1 MANHDSRKRAA
12 GRKPVGKRALSLL
25 MALVMSLSLVQIT
38 AFAAETGSKDQI
50 MPGYYEV
57 DANGNIWK
65 DANGRDVTTTNPSRT
80 EGGYT
85 LSKTIAATE
94 VENQFNITLQ
104 VVTQQTVKT
113 NDAAVQLVIDTSG
126 SMKYCAVCGVDMEKY
141 YHERDCTNKKDEKTR
156 LDATK
161 AAITGKDGFLD
172 SLVAGNSNGGKLL
185 VSVIR
190 FSGYSTEDAKTVC
203 EWTDIRTESGLQ
215 TVKNAVNQLK
225 ANGGTNLEA
234 GLMLARNRLKM
245 DAVANAA
252 SKYTVLLTD
261 GKPTARCELNHTETD
276 SIKDYDDGSTW
287 GWNGGGTDCS
297 EAERNEAKDMATQ
310 VKALSKLY
318 TICYGVSGDVLY
330 GADKC
335 VHCGQTQEE
344 HKETWYPFYGSVYY
358 CRDNS
363 GNTYKS
369 TAVTIGDYL
378 RDEIATPT
386 DTSVTPNIQYAFNA
400 SDTAAVNAAFANIAS
415 STTEGINASG
425 TTVTDP
431 MGEFIVLGTLPEGAT
446 ASDGT
451 LTWSLGQPSEI
462 RETTGQNGEKVYT
475 YIYTYTYPITLDT
488 SAKGFE
494 EGKYYP
500 TNGPTYLSV
509 PGSDAKYY
517 FNIPGVKGTVPTV
530 PYTVEYYYQDRTTGQ
545 YGKAA
550 ETVSGTAKLWSSV
563 TVTEK
568 GRTNYTL
575 NTASSA
581 TIGENQLTESGQVF
595 RVYYDL
601 TPVTVVVEHYLST
614 VTKTDAGDVYS
625 VPKWVGTD
633 SYPSGDGEGQ
643 YYMGDSFSNE
653 KYLSYTKAA
662 SLTATDGTTYTSD
675 NDQNVTLNSAITT
688 IKLYYTTD
696 GEDQRTP
703 WNITVDY
710 YYRSNEWELNSDGKY
725 ELVKGSYGLDESKRE
740 THNGHMDQ
748 PSYTAP
754 AKGDGY
760 TLDKITLN
768 GADNNKSYAAA
779 VNAGANTMQ
788 VYYEKDQA
796 EPEQTTL
803 TIIHKFYNKTINGN
817 ELAETVYEY
826 TDKTVHVGETWTA
839 SDKSGNGYAKT
850 TAAPA
855 MSKEMAE
862 GHNEI
867 VVEYVKDVRTR
878 AEIEVNHT
886 YYTYK
891 QVINQTTGEAEWR
904 LVKTDADLGNVP
916 EGTYYVGQNFTATP
930 VPNGFTLI
938 EEHSDMDERTLTDGK
953 NVFNFYYE
961 IYIDELENAD
971 VTVIHHYET
980 YRNYVNDQGQV
991 IYGELVNTD
1000 KEQDATVTGKAG
1012 EFFEAELKEK
1022 DGFRFYKADTQDLRV
1037 TLRGEKGEYHIY
1049 YKKTLNELGELTPVM
1064 VQPIYKTYETV
1075 IDPATGAEKTVL
1087 IHTETADAV
1096 KLGDFYPKQIA
1107 TAIPGTY
1114 AKDGFTF
1121 VSGESTANASI
1132 TVSENGNNVI
1142 TLVYAKTIDSRTPAE
1157 VILRDHYRTIV
1168 KEIVNGKYTETVT
1181 EDSLPVNEHKDTGT
1195 YYLNSIYA
1203 TAGKGTQ
1210 VSGYELDGSKTQ
1222 PAETIQLK
1230 EAKTYVD
1237 FYWLQVVDKTKTTK
1251 VEVVHH
1257 YTIHDE
1263 NPDVADVSWI
1273 EGEQLDLLGN
1283 TFYVGQK
1290 FVAAPNFQNGIFEA
1304 KHITEVTP
1312 AGAIDPEKGIILAE
1326 EENVIHIY
1334 YVKEIDTRPAAQYTV
1349 IHEYYTNGSKDGASD
1364 PIVVSAKVGDV
1375 VKAEEIAKVMT
1386 YGDNTYTYTSAD
1398 PETLT
1403 VAAEGSVITLR
1414 YDRTYNPPVGPS
1426 YDYYTVTVNYY
1437 DKDSGEVIHTAYTT
1451 TQREYTAYDV
1461 TAQDKIAITGYTYV
1475 ETTGDALTG
1484 TLNGNKVINV
1494 YYTKDSNIDDG
1505 NTPTDPGTDIG
1516 DDDVPVTPAKP
1527 PKTGDSMGLWIA
1539 AAMVS
1544 GMGLIW
1550 LSLSGKKRKE
1560 EI

>member
-57 DANGNIWK
+57 DANGNIRK
-65 DANGRDVTTTNPSRT
+65 DATGSDVTTTNPSRT

-85 LSKTIAATE
+85 LSKTIEATS

-126 SMKYCAVCGVDMEKY
+126 SMKYCAVCGVDMEEY
-141 YHERDCTNKKDEKTR
+141 YHERDCTNKKDKKTR
-156 LDATK
+156 LEATQE
-161 AAITGKDGFLD
+161 AIAGKGGFLD
-172 SLVAGNSNGGKLL
+172 SLVAGNANGGKLF
-185 VSVIR
+185 VSVAQ
-190 FSGYSTEDAKTVC
+190 FSYGAERVC
-203 EWTDIRTESGLQ
+203 DWVDITAAGGLQ
-215 TVKNAVNQLK
+215 QVKDAVNGLE
-225 ANGGTNLEA
+225 ADGGTNLEA
-234 GLMLARNRLKM
+234 AMMLARNRLQM
-245 DAVANAA
+245 DAVASAA

-261 GKPTARCELNHTETD
+261 GEPTYRCTTESVSVKKIDQGLT
-276 SIKDYDDGSTW
+276 DDGS
-287 GWNGGGTDCS
+287 GSRCS
-297 EAERNEAKDMATQ
+297 EKERNEAKDMATQ
-310 VKALSKLY
+310 VKELSKLY

-335 VHCGQTQEE
+335 VHCGKTQKE

-545 YGKAA
+545 YGEAA

-614 VTKTDAGDVYS
+614 VTKTDDGEVTSAPELKS
-625 VPKWVGTD
+625 TD
-633 SYPSGDGEGQ
+633 TYPSNGEGQ
-643 YYMGDSFSNE
+643 YYMGDSFSNT
-653 KYLSYTKAA
+653 KYLTYTKVN
-662 SLTATDGTTYTSD
+662 SLTAADGATYTSD
-675 NDQNVTLNSAITT
+675 NDQNVPLSSDVTT

-930 VPNGFTLI
+930 VPNGFQLI
-938 EEHSDMDERTLTDGK
+938 EERSDTDERTLTDGK

-961 IYIDELENAD
+961 TYIDELENAD

-1022 DGFRFYKADTQDLRV
+1022 DGFQAYKADTLDLRV

-1075 IDPATGAEKTVL
+1075 IDPATGEEKTVL

-1132 TVSENGNNVI
+1132 TVSENGDNVI

-1375 VKAEEIAKVMT
+1375 VKAEEITKVMT

-1426 YDYYTVTVNYY
+1426 YTYYTVTVNYY

-1494 YYTKDSNIDDG
+1494 YYTKDSSIDDG

>member
-1 MANHDSRKRAA
+1 MANHYSGKRAA

-38 AFAAETGSKDQI
+38 AFAVETDSEDQI
-50 MPGYYEV
+50 MPGYYLV
-57 DANGNIWK
+57 DADGRIQTENGE
-65 DANGRDVTTTNPSRT
+65 ALTTEEPGRT

-85 LSKTIAATE
+85 LSKTIAATS

-126 SMKYCAVCGVDMEKY
+126 SMAYCAVCGVDMKKY
-141 YHERDCTNKKDEKTR
+141 HHESDCTNKKDKKTR
-156 LDATK
+156 LEATQE
-161 AAITGKDGFLD
+161 AIAGKGGFLD
-172 SLVAGNSNGGKLL
+172 SLVAGNANGGKLF
-185 VSVIR
+185 VSVAQ
-190 FSGYSTEDAKTVC
+190 FSYGAEKVC
-203 EWTDIRTESGLQ
+203 DWVDITAADGLQ
-215 TVKNAVNQLK
+215 QVKDAVNGLK
-225 ANGGTNLEA
+225 ADGGTNLEA

-245 DAVANAA
+245 GAVANAA

-261 GKPTARCELNHTETD
+261 GKPTYRVTKDFTNTD
-276 SIKDYDDGSTW
+276 KIDSDTTDDGS
-287 GWNGGGTDCS
+287 GTSCS
-297 EAERNEAKDMATQ
+297 KSERNEATATATQ
-310 VKALSKLY
+310 VKAISKLY
-318 TICYGVSGDVLY
+318 TICYGAQKDKIQYDVC
-330 GADKC
+330 K
-335 VHCGQTQEE
+335 HCQKGLEE
-344 HKETWYPFYGSVYY
+344 HNKKYEGGFLFGGYEYYCNGTSGTTYQKETKPVEIEVGTFLE
-358 CRDNS
+358 
-363 GNTYKS
+363 T
-369 TAVTIGDYL
+369 
-378 RDEIATPT
+378 EIATPK

-431 MGEFIVLGTLPEGAT
+431 MGEFIVLGDTLPEGA
-446 ASDGT
+446 SKNGNT
-451 LTWSLGQPSEI
+451 LTWSLGQPSEV

-530 PYTVEYYYQDRTTGQ
+530 PYTVEYYYQDRTTRQ
-545 YGKAA
+545 YGEPQEK
-550 ETVSGTAKLWSSV
+550 VSGTAKLWSYV
-563 TVTEK
+563 TVAEK

-575 NTASSA
+575 NTTLSA
-581 TIGENQLTESGQVF
+581 PIGDNNQLTESSGQVF

-643 YYMGDSFSNE
+643 YYMGDSFSNA

-675 NDQNVTLNSAITT
+675 NDQNVSLNSAITT

-710 YYRSNEWELNSDGKY
+710 YYRSNEWKLNSDGKY
-725 ELVKGSYGLDESKRE
+725 ELVKGSYAADESKRV
-740 THNGHMDQ
+740 TYSGHMDQ

-760 TLDKITLN
+760 TLDKITFN
-768 GADNNKSYAAA
+768 GADNNKSYTAA
-779 VNAGANTMQ
+779 VKANGNTMQ

-796 EPEQTTL
+796 EPEQATL
-803 TIIHKFYNKTINGN
+803 TIVHKFYNKTINGN

-867 VVEYVKDVRTR
+867 VVEYVKDVRVA

-891 QVINQTTGEAEWR
+891 QVINQTTGKAEWR
-904 LVKTDADLGNVP
+904 LVKTDASLGNVP
-916 EGTYYVGQNFTATP
+916 EGTYYVGQKFTATP
-930 VPNGFTLI
+930 VPNGFQLI
-938 EEHSDMDERTLTDGK
+938 EERSDTDERTLTDGK

-961 IYIDELENAD
+961 TYIDELENAD

-1022 DGFRFYKADTQDLRV
+1022 DGFQAYKADTLDLRV
-1037 TLRGEKGEYHIY
+1037 TLRGADGEYHIY

-1075 IDPATGAEKTVL
+1075 IDPATGEEKTVL
-1087 IHTETADAV
+1087 IHTETADTV

-1132 TVSENGNNVI
+1132 TVSENGDNVI

-1210 VSGYELDGSKTQ
+1210 VSGYELDSSKTQ
-1222 PAETIQLK
+1222 PAATIQLK

-1375 VKAEEIAKVMT
+1375 VKAEEITKVMT

-1494 YYTKDSNIDDG
+1494 YYTKDSSIDDG

-1544 GMGLIW
+1544 GMGLVW
-1550 LSLSGKKRKE
+1550 LSLSGRKRKE

>member
-57 DANGNIWK
+57 DANGNIRK
-65 DANGRDVTTTNPSRT
+65 DANGSAVTITNPSRT

-126 SMKYCAVCGVDMEKY
+126 SMKYCAVCGVNMEEY

-156 LDATK
+156 LEATQ
-161 AAITGKDGFLD
+161 AAIAGEGGFLD
-172 SLVAGNSNGGKLL
+172 SLVAGNANGGKLF
-185 VSVIR
+185 VSVAQ
-190 FSGYSTEDAKTVC
+190 FSSGAKKVC
-203 EWTDIRTESGLQ
+203 DWVDITAAGGLQ
-215 TVKNAVNQLK
+215 QVKDAVNGLE
-225 ANGGTNLEA
+225 ADGGTNLEA
-234 GLMLARNRLKM
+234 AMMLARNRLQM
-245 DAVANAA
+245 DAVASAA

-261 GKPTARCELNHTETD
+261 GEPTYRCTTESVSVEKIDQGLT
-276 SIKDYDDGSTW
+276 DDGS
-287 GWNGGGTDCS
+287 GSRCS
-297 EAERNEAKDMATQ
+297 EKERNEAKDMATQ
-310 VKALSKLY
+310 VKELSKLY

-335 VHCGQTQEE
+335 VHCGKTQKE
-344 HKETWYPFYGSVYY
+344 HNEKWFFGSVYY

-378 RDEIATPT
+378 RDEIATPK

-446 ASDGT
+446 ASNGT
-451 LTWSLGQPSEI
+451 LTWSLGQPSK
-462 RETTGQNGEKVYT
+462 TEKTQLDGKTVYT
-475 YIYTYTYPITLDT
+475 YTYTLTYPITLDT

-530 PYTVEYYYQDRTTGQ
+530 PYTVEYYYQDRTTRQ
-545 YGKAA
+545 YGEAA
-550 ETVSGTAKLWSSV
+550 ETVSGTAKLWSNV
-563 TVTEK
+563 NVTEK
-568 GRTNYTL
+568 GRDYYTL
-575 NTASSA
+575 NPNVPGSA
-581 TIGENQLTESGQVF
+581 PIGKNQLTESNQVF

-625 VPKWVGTD
+625 VPEKINRDT
-633 SYPSGDGEGQ
+633 YPSNGEGQ
-643 YYMGDSFSNE
+643 YYMGDSFSNA

-710 YYRSNEWELNSDGKY
+710 FYRSNEWKLNSDGKY
-725 ELVKGSYGLDESKRE
+725 ELVKGSYAADESKRV
-740 THNGHMDQ
+740 THNGHMVQ

-788 VYYEKDQA
+788 VYYEKDLA
-796 EPEQTTL
+796 EPEQATL
-803 TIIHKFYNKTINGN
+803 TIVHKFYNKTISGN
-817 ELAETVYEY
+817 VLDDTLTYYEY
-826 TDKTVHVGETWTA
+826 TNETVHVGETWTA
-839 SDKSGNGYAKT
+839 SDKSGNGYAKI
-850 TAAPA
+850 TAASD
-855 MSKEMAE
+855 MSRVMDKD
-862 GHNEI
+862 HNEI
-867 VVEYVKDVRTR
+867 VVEYVKDVRVA

-930 VPNGFTLI
+930 VPNGFQLI
-938 EEHSDMDERTLTDGK
+938 EERSDTDERTLTDGK

-961 IYIDELENAD
+961 TYIDELENAD

-1022 DGFRFYKADTQDLRV
+1022 DGFQAYKADTLDLRV

-1075 IDPATGAEKTVL
+1075 IDPATGEEKTVL
-1087 IHTETADAV
+1087 IHTETADTV

-1114 AKDGFTF
+1114 AKDGFAF
-1121 VSGESTANASI
+1121 VSGDSTPNASI

-1257 YTIHDE
+1257 YTIRDK
-1263 NPDVADVSWI
+1263 NPDVGDASWI
-1273 EGEQLDLLGN
+1273 EGEHLDLLGN

-1375 VKAEEIAKVMT
+1375 VKAEEITKVMT

-1494 YYTKDSNIDDG
+1494 YYTKDSSIDDG

-1544 GMGLIW
+1544 GMGLVW
-1550 LSLSGKKRKE
+1550 LSLSGRKRKE

>member
-38 AFAAETGSKDQI
+38 AFAAEPGSKDQI
-50 MPGYYEV
+50 MPGYYLV
-57 DANGNIWK
+57 DADGKIQTENGM
-65 DANGRDVTTTNPSRT
+65 ALTTEEPGRT

-126 SMKYCAVCGVDMEKY
+126 SMAYCAVCGVDMDEY
-141 YHERDCTNKKDEKTR
+141 FYQHERDCTNKKDEKTR
-156 LDATK
+156 LEATQE
-161 AAITGKDGFLD
+161 AIAGKDGFLD
-172 SLVAGNSNGGKLL
+172 KLHDDGKASGGKIF
-185 VSVIR
+185 VSVVR
-190 FSGYSTEDAKTVC
+190 FSGFQSGKKDAEAVCDWLDITVSANL
-203 EWTDIRTESGLQ
+203 T
-215 TVKNAVNQLK
+215 TVKNAVNGLK
-225 ANGGTNLEA
+225 PNGGTNLDA

-245 DAVANAA
+245 DAVNNT

-261 GKPTARCELNHTETD
+261 GEPTFRAASNDTTSTSVINGHNG
-276 SIKDYDDGSTW
+276 DGQTCTAD
-287 GWNGGGTDCS
+287 N
-297 EAERNEAKDMATQ
+297 RNNAVTRAND
-310 VKALSKLY
+310 VKKLSKLY
-318 TICYGVSGDVLY
+318 TICYGVGSKVLY
-330 GADKC
+330 GTDKC
-335 VHCGQTQEE
+335 VHCGKTQKE

-378 RDEIATPT
+378 RDEIATPK

-446 ASDGT
+446 ASNGT

-488 SAKGFE
+488 SAEGFE

-545 YGKAA
+545 YGEAA

-601 TPVTVVVEHYLST
+601 TPVNVVVEHYLST
-614 VTKTDAGDVYS
+614 VTKTDDGEVTSAPELKS
-625 VPKWVGTD
+625 TD
-633 SYPSGDGEGQ
+633 TYPSNGEGQ
-643 YYMGDSFSNE
+643 YYMGDSFSNT
-653 KYLSYTKAA
+653 KYLTYTKVN
-662 SLTATDGTTYTSD
+662 SLTAADGATYTSD
-675 NDQNVTLNSAITT
+675 NDQNVPLSSDVTT

-710 YYRSNEWELNSDGKY
+710 YYRSNEWKLNSDGKY

-788 VYYEKDQA
+788 VYYEKDLA
-796 EPEQTTL
+796 EPEQATL
-803 TIIHKFYNKTINGN
+803 TIVHKFYNQTISGN
-817 ELAETVYEY
+817 ELADTVDEY
-826 TDKTVHVGETWTA
+826 TNKTVHVGETWTA
-839 SDKSGNGYAKT
+839 SDKSGNGYAKI
-850 TAAPA
+850 TAASD
-855 MSKEMAE
+855 MSKVMAA

-867 VVEYVKDVRTR
+867 VVEYVKDVRVR

-930 VPNGFTLI
+930 VPNGFQLI
-938 EEHSDMDERTLTDGK
+938 EERSDTDERPLTDGK

-961 IYIDELENAD
+961 TYIDELENAD

-991 IYGELVNTD
+991 IYGELVSTD

-1022 DGFRFYKADTQDLRV
+1022 DGFQVYKADTLDLRV

-1075 IDPATGAEKTVL
+1075 IDPATGEEKTVL
-1087 IHTETADAV
+1087 IHTETADTV

-1195 YYLNSIYA
+1195 YYLNSIYT

-1257 YTIHDE
+1257 YTIRDK
-1263 NPDVADVSWI
+1263 NPDVGDASWI
-1273 EGEQLDLLGN
+1273 EGEHLNLLGN

-1426 YDYYTVTVNYY
+1426 YTYYTVTVNYY

-1494 YYTKDSNIDDG
+1494 YYTKDSSIDDG

>member
-1 MANHDSRKRAA
+1 MANHYFGKRAA

-38 AFAAETGSKDQI
+38 AFAVETTGTTQQNAEIGTQGKT
-50 MPGYYEV
+50 MTYEDGKV
-57 DANGNIWK
+57 
-65 DANGRDVTTTNPSRT
+65 V
-80 EGGYT
+80 
-85 LSKTIAATE
+85 LSKTVKKSDTGP
-94 VENQFNITLQ
+94 NDFNITLE
-104 VVTQQTVKT
+104 VTVKDET
-113 NDAAVQLVIDTSG
+113 IQTPVSGASVVLVLDRSNSMNGNFSTVRTAAKDFARTLLEKSGNEIAVVGFGNNYDSVPAFTTKLDEANKAIEGATQLYGNDR
-126 SMKYCAVCGVDMEKY
+126 K
-141 YHERDCTNKKDEKTR
+141 
-156 LDATK
+156 
-161 AAITGKDGFLD
+161 
-172 SLVAGNSNGGKLL
+172 
-185 VSVIR
+185 
-190 FSGYSTEDAKTVC
+190 
-203 EWTDIRTESGLQ
+203 
-215 TVKNAVNQLK
+215 
-225 ANGGTNLEA
+225 GGTNIQAGVYAARKAMEAAATENKIIVIFSDGAPTFSYFLEGKWTGCKYGFLGRHSGGSGKLTGGYSYTNSFNPDNLA
-234 GLMLARNRLKM
+234 GNGRDFDCTEYARYTCDHGDTWVDATGKQTNNGVPAIYEAKLAK
-245 DAVANAA
+245 DAGATIYGVYLGSDENAA
-252 SKYTVLLTD
+252 STLKDVATSDKHFYST
-261 GKPTARCELNHTETD
+261 GNLNGLAD
-276 SIKDYDDGSTW
+276 IF
-287 GWNGGGTDCS
+287 GGIVES
-297 EAERNEAKDMATQ
+297 VVATQ
-310 VKALSKLY
+310 A
-318 TICYGVSGDVLY
+318 
-330 GADKC
+330 GA
-335 VHCGQTQEE
+335 
-344 HKETWYPFYGSVYY
+344 
-358 CRDNS
+358 
-363 GNTYKS
+363 
-369 TAVTIGDYL
+369 
-378 RDEIATPT
+378 
-386 DTSVTPNIQYAFNA
+386 
-400 SDTAAVNAAFANIAS
+400 
-415 STTEGINASG
+415 
-425 TTVTDP
+425 VTDP
-431 MGEFIVLGTLPEGAT
+431 MGEHIQLGTISNITGL
-446 ASDGT
+446 ASTEDG
-451 LTWSLGQPSEI
+451 LTWNVGSNLVSDE
-462 RETTGQNGEKVYT
+462 NGVRVYRV
-475 YIYTYTYPITLDT
+475 TYPITLLT
-488 SAKGFE
+488 GEEGFE
-494 EGKYYP
+494 EGKEYA
-500 TNGPTYLSV
+500 TNGKTTFSYTINNEAKTVDFDVPT
-509 PGSDAKYY
+509 
-517 FNIPGVKGTVPTV
+517 VKGTVPTV

-545 YGKAA
+545 GQYGKPQ
-550 ETVSGTAKLWSSV
+550 EKVSGTAKLWSYI
-563 TVTEK
+563 TVEEK

-575 NTASSA
+575 NTTLSA
-581 TIGENQLTESGQVF
+581 PIGENQLTGSGQVF

-614 VTKTDAGDVYS
+614 VTKTDDGEVTSAPELKS
-625 VPKWVGTD
+625 TD
-633 SYPSGDGEGQ
+633 TYPSNGEGQ
-643 YYMGDSFSNE
+643 YYMGDSFSNT
-653 KYLSYTKAA
+653 KYLTYTKVN
-662 SLTATDGTTYTSD
+662 SLTAADGATYTSD
-675 NDQNVTLNSAITT
+675 NDQNVPLSSDVTT

-710 YYRSNEWELNSDGKY
+710 YYRSNEWKLNSDGKY
-725 ELVKGSYGLDESKRE
+725 ELVKGSYALDESKRE

-760 TLDKITLN
+760 TLAEITLN
-768 GADNNKSYAAA
+768 GADNNKSYMAA

-803 TIIHKFYNKTINGN
+803 TIIHKFYNQTISGN
-817 ELAETVYEY
+817 ELADTVYEY
-826 TDKTVHVGETWTA
+826 TNETVHVGETWTA

-850 TAAPA
+850 TAASA
-855 MSKEMAE
+855 MSKVMAA

-867 VVEYVKDVRTR
+867 VVEYVKDVRVR

-916 EGTYYVGQNFTATP
+916 EGTYYVGQNFTAAP

-938 EEHSDMDERTLTDGK
+938 EESSDMDARTLTDGK

-961 IYIDELENAD
+961 TYIDELENAD

-991 IYGELVNTD
+991 IYGALVSTGEEKD
-1000 KEQDATVTGKAG
+1000 KTVTGKAG

-1022 DGFRFYKADTQDLRV
+1022 NDFRFYKADTQDLRV
-1037 TLRGEKGEYHIY
+1037 TLRGADGEYHIY

-1114 AKDGFTF
+1114 AKDGFAF
-1121 VSGESTANASI
+1121 VSGDSTPNASI

-1222 PAETIQLK
+1222 PAATIQLK

-1257 YTIHDE
+1257 YTIRDK

-1312 AGAIDPEKGIILAE
+1312 AGAIDPEKGVILAE
-1326 EENVIHIY
+1326 KENVIHIY

-1375 VKAEEIAKVMT
+1375 VKAEEITKVMT

-1426 YDYYTVTVNYY
+1426 YTYYTVTVNYY
-1437 DKDSGEVIHTAYTT
+1437 DKDSGEVIHTPYTDSKPSGSS
-1451 TQREYTAYDV
+1451 YDV

-1484 TLNGNKVINV
+1484 TLNGSKAINV
-1494 YYTKDSNIDDG
+1494 YYTKDSDIDDG

-1516 DDDVPVTPAKP
+1516 DDDVPVTPAQP

-1550 LSLSGKKRKE
+1550 LFLSGKKRKE

>member
-1 MANHDSRKRAA
+1 MANHDFGKRAA
-12 GRKPVGKRALSLL
+12 GRKPVGKRALSLF

-38 AFAAETGSKDQI
+38 AFAAEPGSEDQI

-57 DANGNIWK
+57 DANGRIQTE
-65 DANGRDVTTTNPSRT
+65 DGVALTTEEPGRT

-85 LSKTIAATE
+85 LSKTIEATS

-126 SMKYCAVCGVDMEKY
+126 SMEGDRLKNTKNAINGT
-141 YHERDCTNKKDEKTR
+141 RDKK
-156 LDATK
+156 
-161 AAITGKDGFLD
+161 GFLD
-172 SLVAGNSNGGKLL
+172 NLLDGNKGGGKIY

-190 FSGYSTEDAKTVC
+190 FSGSNQVRVSDAEAVC
-203 EWTDIRTESGLQ
+203 DWLDITDASGDYANLRA
-215 TVKNAVNQLK
+215 VKAAVAALR
-225 ANGGTNLEA
+225 ASGGTNLDA
-234 GLMLARNRLKM
+234 GLMLARNRLQM
-245 DAVANAA
+245 DAVDSAA

-261 GKPTARCELNHTETD
+261 GEPTFRAASNDTTSTSVINGH
-276 SIKDYDDGSTW
+276 KGDGQTCTAD
-287 GWNGGGTDCS
+287 N
-297 EAERNEAKDMATQ
+297 RNNAVTRAND
-310 VKALSKLY
+310 VKKLSKLY

-330 GADKC
+330 GVDKC
-335 VHCGQTQEE
+335 VHCGKTQKE
-344 HKETWYPFYGSVYY
+344 HNEKWFFGSVYY

-378 RDEIATPT
+378 RDEIATPK

-446 ASDGT
+446 ASNGT

-545 YGKAA
+545 YVKAA

-625 VPKWVGTD
+625 VPKRVGTD

-662 SLTATDGTTYTSD
+662 SLTAADGTTYTSD

-710 YYRSNEWELNSDGKY
+710 YYRSNEWKLNSDGKY
-725 ELVKGSYGLDESKRE
+725 ELVKGSYAADESKRV
-740 THNGHMDQ
+740 TYSGHMDQ

-768 GADNNKSYAAA
+768 GADNNKSYTAA
-779 VNAGANTMQ
+779 VKANGNTME

-803 TIIHKFYNKTINGN
+803 TIIHKFYNQTISGN
-817 ELAETVYEY
+817 VLDDTLTYYEY
-826 TDKTVHVGETWTA
+826 TNETVHVGETWTA
-839 SDKSGNGYAKT
+839 SDKSGNGYAKI
-850 TAAPA
+850 TAASD
-855 MSKEMAE
+855 MSRVMDKD
-862 GHNEI
+862 HNEI
-867 VVEYVKDVRTR
+867 VVEYVKDVRVA

-891 QVINQTTGEAEWR
+891 LVIDQSTGKAEWR
-904 LVKTDADLGNVP
+904 LVKTDASLGNVP
-916 EGTYYVGQNFTATP
+916 EGTYYVGQKFTATP

-938 EEHSDMDERTLTDGK
+938 EERSDTDERTLTDDGK

-961 IYIDELENAD
+961 TYIDELENAD

-991 IYGELVNTD
+991 IYGELANTD

-1022 DGFRFYKADTQDLRV
+1022 DGFQVYKADTLTLRV
-1037 TLRGEKGEYHIY
+1037 TLRGADGEYHIY
-1049 YKKTLNELGELTPVM
+1049 YKKTLNELGERTPVM
-1064 VQPIYKTYETV
+1064 VQPTYKTYETV
-1075 IDPATGAEKTVL
+1075 IDPATGEEKTVL

-1114 AKDGFTF
+1114 AKDGFAF
-1121 VSGESTANASI
+1121 VSGDSTPNASI

-1222 PAETIQLK
+1222 PAATIQLK

-1257 YTIHDE
+1257 YTIRDK

-1375 VKAEEIAKVMT
+1375 VKAEEITKVMT

-1426 YDYYTVTVNYY
+1426 YTYYTVTVNYY

-1494 YYTKDSNIDDG
+1494 YYTKDSDIDDG

-1527 PKTGDSMGLWIA
+1527 PKTGDNMGLWIA

>member
-38 AFAAETGSKDQI
+38 AFAVETGSEDQI

-57 DANGNIWK
+57 DANGNIQK
-65 DANGRDVTTTNPSRT
+65 DENGRDVTTTNPSRT

-85 LSKTIAATE
+85 LSKTIAATS
-94 VENQFNITLQ
+94 VENQFKITLQ

-126 SMKYCAVCGVDMEKY
+126 SMEGKRLKN
-141 YHERDCTNKKDEKTR
+141 TKD
-156 LDATK
+156 AINGTK
-161 AAITGKDGFLD
+161 ETKGFLD
-172 SLVAGNSNGGKLL
+172 SLVAGNANGGKIW
-185 VSVIR
+185 VSVVE
-190 FSGYSTEDAKTVC
+190 FSSGAKKVC
-203 EWTDIRTESGLQ
+203 DWTDITAKDAQGRLTNLAE
-215 TVKNAVNQLK
+215 VKAKIKDLD
-225 ANGGTNLEA
+225 ADGGTNLEA
-234 GLMLARNRLKM
+234 GLMLARNRLQM
-245 DAVANAA
+245 DAVASAA

-261 GKPTARCELNHTETD
+261 GKPTFRVVPDSLDTTEEIEAKEGGKNPIVTRD
-276 SIKDYDDGSTW
+276 DDGSE
-287 GWNGGGTDCS
+287 CS
-297 EAERNEAKDMATQ
+297 KEERNEAKAMATQ
-310 VKALSKLY
+310 VKELSKLY
-318 TICYGVSGDVLY
+318 TICYGVSGDGLY
-330 GADKC
+330 AKNVC
-335 VHCGQTQEE
+335 VNCGKTKDQHIRKWEGGLFGE
-344 HKETWYPFYGSVYY
+344 YVYY
-358 CRDNS
+358 CTNASDS
-363 GNTYKS
+363 KTYNNI
-369 TAVTIGDYL
+369 VTIGDYL
-378 RDEIATPT
+378 RDEIATKDPDGKVKYAYNAKEDLT
-386 DTSVTPNIQYAFNA
+386 DAFKG
-400 SDTAAVNAAFANIAS
+400 IAS
-415 STTEGINASG
+415 STIEGINASG

-431 MGEFIVLGTLPEGAT
+431 MGEFVLLGDTLPEGA
-446 ASDGT
+446 SKNGNT
-451 LTWSLGQPSEI
+451 LTWTLGEPSK
-462 RETTGQNGEKVYT
+462 TEKTQLDGKTVYT
-475 YIYTYTYPITLDT
+475 YTYTLTYPITLDT

-530 PYTVEYYYQDRTTGQ
+530 PYTVEYYYQDRTTRQ
-545 YGKAA
+545 YGEPQEK
-550 ETVSGTAKLWSSV
+550 VSGTAKLWSYV
-563 TVTEK
+563 TVAEK

-575 NTASSA
+575 NTTLSA
-581 TIGENQLTESGQVF
+581 PIGDNNQLTESSGQVF
-595 RVYYDL
+595 KVYYDL

-625 VPKWVGTD
+625 VPKKAGTD
-633 SYPSGDGEGQ
+633 TYPSNGEGQ
-643 YYMGDSFSNE
+643 YYMGDSFSNA
-653 KYLSYTKAA
+653 KYLTYTKVN
-662 SLTATDGTTYTSD
+662 SLTAADGATYTSD
-675 NDQNVTLNSAITT
+675 NDQNVPLSSDVTT

-710 YYRSNEWELNSDGKY
+710 YYRSNEWKLNSDGKY
-725 ELVKGSYGLDESKRE
+725 ELVKGSYAADESKRV
-740 THNGHMDQ
+740 TYSGHMDQ

-754 AKGDGY
+754 AKGNGY
-760 TLDKITLN
+760 TLDEITLN
-768 GADNNKSYAAA
+768 GADNNKSYTAA

-788 VYYEKDQA
+788 VYYEKDLA
-796 EPEQTTL
+796 EPEQATL
-803 TIIHKFYNKTINGN
+803 TIVHKFYNQTISGN
-817 ELAETVYEY
+817 VLDDTLTYYEY
-826 TDKTVHVGETWTA
+826 TNETVHVGETWTA
-839 SDKSGNGYAKT
+839 SDKSGNGYAKI
-850 TAAPA
+850 TAASD
-855 MSKEMAE
+855 MSRVMDKD
-862 GHNEI
+862 HNEI
-867 VVEYVKDVRTR
+867 VVEYVKDVRVA

-930 VPNGFTLI
+930 VRNGFTLI
-938 EEHSDMDERTLTDGK
+938 EERSDMDERTLTDDGK

-961 IYIDELENAD
+961 TYIDELENAD

-1022 DGFRFYKADTQDLRV
+1022 DGFQVYKADTLDLRV

-1075 IDPATGAEKTVL
+1075 IDPATGEEKTVL
-1087 IHTETADAV
+1087 IHTETADTV

-1132 TVSENGNNVI
+1132 TVSENGDNVI

-1210 VSGYELDGSKTQ
+1210 VSGYELDSSKTQ
-1222 PAETIQLK
+1222 PAATIQLK

-1426 YDYYTVTVNYY
+1426 YTYYTVTVNYY

-1494 YYTKDSNIDDG
+1494 YYTKDSDIDDG

-1516 DDDVPVTPAKP
+1516 DDDVPVTPAQP

>member
-38 AFAAETGSKDQI
+38 AFAVETGSKDQI

-57 DANGNIWK
+57 DANGNIQK
-65 DANGRDVTTTNPSRT
+65 DENGRDVTTTNPSRT

-85 LSKTIAATE
+85 LSKTIAATS
-94 VENQFNITLQ
+94 VENQFKITLQ

-126 SMKYCAVCGVDMEKY
+126 SMKYCAVCGKEKC
-141 YHERDCTNKKDEKTR
+141 RDGAGSR
-156 LDATK
+156 LQATK
-161 AAITGKDGFLD
+161 AAIAGKDGFLD
-172 SLVAGNSNGGKLL
+172 QLLAGNESGGKIW
-185 VSVIR
+185 VSVVE
-190 FSGYSTEDAKTVC
+190 FASEAYTVC
-203 EWTDIRTESGLQ
+203 DWTDIRTDDGLQ
-215 TVKNAVNQLK
+215 DVKKAVNDLE
-225 ANGGTNLEA
+225 AGGGTNLEA

-245 DAVANAA
+245 GAVANAA

-261 GKPTARCELNHTETD
+261 GKPTYRVTKDFTNTD
-276 SIKDYDDGSTW
+276 KIDSDTTDDGS
-287 GWNGGGTDCS
+287 GTSCS
-297 EAERNEAKDMATQ
+297 KSERNEATATATQ
-310 VKALSKLY
+310 VKAISKLY
-318 TICYGVSGDVLY
+318 TICYGAQKDKIQYDVC
-330 GADKC
+330 K
-335 VHCGQTQEE
+335 HCQKGLEE
-344 HKETWYPFYGSVYY
+344 HNKKYEGGFLFGGYEYYCNGTSGTTYQKETKPVEIEVGTFLE
-358 CRDNS
+358 
-363 GNTYKS
+363 T
-369 TAVTIGDYL
+369 
-378 RDEIATPT
+378 EIATPK

-431 MGEFIVLGTLPEGAT
+431 MGEFIVLGTLPEGAA
-446 ASDGT
+446 ASNGT

-545 YGKAA
+545 YVKAA

-601 TPVTVVVEHYLST
+601 TPVTVVVEHYLSS

-625 VPKWVGTD
+625 VPKRVGTD

-643 YYMGDSFSNE
+643 YYMGDSFSNA
-653 KYLSYTKAA
+653 KYLNYTKVT
-662 SLTATDGTTYTSD
+662 SLTADDGTTYTSD
-675 NDQNVTLNSAITT
+675 NDQNVPLSSAITT

-710 YYRSNEWELNSDGKY
+710 YYRSNEWKLNSDGKY
-725 ELVKGSYGLDESKRE
+725 ELVKGSYAADESKRV
-740 THNGHMDQ
+740 TYSGHMDQ

-760 TLDKITLN
+760 TLDEITLN
-768 GADNNKSYAAA
+768 GADNNKSYTAA

-803 TIIHKFYNKTINGN
+803 TIIHKFYNKTISGN

-839 SDKSGNGYAKT
+839 GDKSGNGYAKI
-850 TAAPA
+850 TAASD
-855 MSKEMAE
+855 MSRVMDKD
-862 GHNEI
+862 HNEI
-867 VVEYVKDVRTR
+867 VVEYVKDVRVA

-904 LVKTDADLGNVP
+904 LVKTDASLGNVP

-938 EEHSDMDERTLTDGK
+938 EERSDTDERTLTDGK

-961 IYIDELENAD
+961 TYIDELENAD

-991 IYGELVNTD
+991 IYGELVSTD

-1012 EFFEAELKEK
+1012 EFFEAEPKEK
-1022 DGFRFYKADTQDLRV
+1022 DGFQVYKADTQDLRV

-1132 TVSENGNNVI
+1132 TVSENGDNVI

-1222 PAETIQLK
+1222 PAATIQLK

-1257 YTIHDE
+1257 YTIRDK

-1312 AGAIDPEKGIILAE
+1312 AGAIDPEKGVILAE
-1326 EENVIHIY
+1326 KENVIHIY

-1375 VKAEEIAKVMT
+1375 VKAEEITKVMT

-1426 YDYYTVTVNYY
+1426 YTYYTVTVNYY

-1494 YYTKDSNIDDG
+1494 YYTKDSSIDDG

-1516 DDDVPVTPAKP
+1516 DDDVPVTPAQP

-1550 LSLSGKKRKE
+1550 LFLSGKKRKE

>member
-1 MANHDSRKRAA
+1 MANHYSGKRAA

-38 AFAAETGSKDQI
+38 AFAVEPDSKDQI
-50 MPGYYEV
+50 MPGYYLV
-57 DANGNIWK
+57 DADGRIQTENGK
-65 DANGRDVTTTNPSRT
+65 ALTTKEPSRT

-85 LSKTIAATE
+85 LSKTIAETN

-126 SMKYCAVCGVDMEKY
+126 SMEGKRLKN
-141 YHERDCTNKKDEKTR
+141 TKD
-156 LDATK
+156 AINGTK
-161 AAITGKDGFLD
+161 ETKGFLD
-172 SLVAGNSNGGKLL
+172 SLVAGNANGGKLL

-234 GLMLARNRLKM
+234 GLMLARNRLQM
-245 DAVANAA
+245 DAVASAA

-261 GKPTARCELNHTETD
+261 GKPTARCELDHTETD
-276 SIKDYDDGSTW
+276 SITDYNDG
-287 GWNGGGTDCS
+287 GWNGGSDCS
-297 EAERNEAKDMATQ
+297 EAERNEAKAMAAQ

-318 TICYGVSGDVLY
+318 TICYGVSGEELY
-330 GADKC
+330 GKDPCVNCGKDRDK
-335 VHCGQTQEE
+335 H
-344 HKETWYPFYGSVYY
+344 YGYWEY
-358 CRDNS
+358 CTNEWGDNR
-363 GNTYKS
+363 TYQA
-369 TAVTIGDYL
+369 TTVTIGDYL
-378 RDEIATPT
+378 RDEIATPK

-545 YGKAA
+545 YVKAA

-568 GRTNYTL
+568 GRTNYAL

-625 VPKWVGTD
+625 VPKRVGTD

-662 SLTATDGTTYTSD
+662 SLTAADGTTYTSD

-710 YYRSNEWELNSDGKY
+710 YYRSNEWKLNSDGKY
-725 ELVKGSYGLDESKRE
+725 ELVKGSYAADESKRV
-740 THNGHMDQ
+740 TYSGHMDQ

-768 GADNNKSYAAA
+768 GADNNKSYTAA
-779 VNAGANTMQ
+779 VKANGNTME

-803 TIIHKFYNKTINGN
+803 TIIHKFYNQTISGN
-817 ELAETVYEY
+817 VLDDTLTYYEY
-826 TDKTVHVGETWTA
+826 TNETVHVGETWTA
-839 SDKSGNGYAKT
+839 SDKSGNGYAKI
-850 TAAPA
+850 TAASD
-855 MSKEMAE
+855 MSRVMDKD
-862 GHNEI
+862 HNEI
-867 VVEYVKDVRTR
+867 VVEYVKDVRV
-878 AEIEVNHT
+878 AAKIEVNHT

-891 QVINQTTGEAEWR
+891 QVINQTTGKAEWR
-904 LVKTDADLGNVP
+904 LVKTDASLGNVP
-916 EGTYYVGQNFTATP
+916 EGTYYVGQKFTATP

-938 EEHSDMDERTLTDGK
+938 EERSDTDERTLTDDGK

-961 IYIDELENAD
+961 TYIDELENAD

-1022 DGFRFYKADTQDLRV
+1022 DGFQVYKADTLTLRV
-1037 TLRGEKGEYHIY
+1037 TLRGADGEYHIY
-1049 YKKTLNELGELTPVM
+1049 YKKTLNELGERTPVM
-1064 VQPIYKTYETV
+1064 VQPTYKTYETV
-1075 IDPATGAEKTVL
+1075 IDPATGEEKTVL

-1114 AKDGFTF
+1114 AKDGFAF
-1121 VSGESTANASI
+1121 VSGDSTPNASI

-1222 PAETIQLK
+1222 PAATIQLK

-1257 YTIHDE
+1257 YTIRDK
-1263 NPDVADVSWI
+1263 NPDVGDASWI
-1273 EGEQLDLLGN
+1273 EGEHLDLLGN

-1375 VKAEEIAKVMT
+1375 VKAEEITKVMT

-1426 YDYYTVTVNYY
+1426 YTYYTVTVNYY

-1494 YYTKDSNIDDG
+1494 YYTKDSSIDDG

-1516 DDDVPVTPAKP
+1516 DDDVPVTPAQP

-1550 LSLSGKKRKE
+1550 LFLSGKKRKE

>member
-12 GRKPVGKRALSLL
+12 GPKPVGKRALSLL

-38 AFAAETGSKDQI
+38 AFAAEPGSKDQI
-50 MPGYYEV
+50 MPGYYLV
-57 DANGNIWK
+57 DADGKIQTENGV
-65 DANGRDVTTTNPSRT
+65 ALTTEEPGRT

-126 SMKYCAVCGVDMEKY
+126 SMEGKRLKN
-141 YHERDCTNKKDEKTR
+141 TKD
-156 LDATK
+156 AINGTK
-161 AAITGKDGFLD
+161 ETKGFLD
-172 SLVAGNSNGGKLL
+172 SLVAGNANGGKIW
-185 VSVIR
+185 VSVVE
-190 FSGYSTEDAKTVC
+190 FSSGAKKVC
-203 EWTDIRTESGLQ
+203 DWTDITAKDAQGRLTNLAE
-215 TVKNAVNQLK
+215 VKAKIKDLD
-225 ANGGTNLEA
+225 ADGGTNLEA
-234 GLMLARNRLKM
+234 GLMLARNRLQM
-245 DAVANAA
+245 DAVASAA

-261 GKPTARCELNHTETD
+261 GKPTFRVVPDSLDTTEEIEAKEGGKNPIVTRD
-276 SIKDYDDGSTW
+276 DDGSE
-287 GWNGGGTDCS
+287 CS
-297 EAERNEAKDMATQ
+297 KEERNEAKAMATQ
-310 VKALSKLY
+310 VKELSKLY
-318 TICYGVSGDVLY
+318 TICYGVSGDGLY
-330 GADKC
+330 AKNVC
-335 VHCGQTQEE
+335 VNCGKTKDQHIRKWEGGLFGE
-344 HKETWYPFYGSVYY
+344 YVYY
-358 CRDNS
+358 CTNASDS
-363 GNTYKS
+363 KTYNNI
-369 TAVTIGDYL
+369 VTIGDYL
-378 RDEIATPT
+378 RDEIATKDPDGKVKYAYNAKEDLT
-386 DTSVTPNIQYAFNA
+386 DAFKG
-400 SDTAAVNAAFANIAS
+400 IAS

-446 ASDGT
+446 ASNGT

-488 SAKGFE
+488 SAEGFE

-643 YYMGDSFSNE
+643 YYMGDSFSNT
-653 KYLSYTKAA
+653 KYLTYTKVN
-662 SLTATDGTTYTSD
+662 SLTAADGATYTSD
-675 NDQNVTLNSAITT
+675 NDQNVPLNSAITT

-710 YYRSNEWELNSDGKY
+710 YYRSNEWKLNSDGKY
-725 ELVKGSYGLDESKRE
+725 ELVKGSYAADESKRE
-740 THNGHMDQ
+740 TYSGHMDQ

-768 GADNNKSYAAA
+768 GADNNKSYTAA
-779 VNAGANTMQ
+779 VKADANTME

-796 EPEQTTL
+796 EPEQATL
-803 TIIHKFYNKTINGN
+803 TIIHKFYNKTISGN
-817 ELAETVYEY
+817 VLDDTLTYYEY

-839 SDKSGNGYAKT
+839 SDKSGNDYAKI
-850 TAAPA
+850 TAASD
-855 MSKEMAE
+855 MSRVMDKD
-862 GHNEI
+862 HNEI
-867 VVEYVKDVRTR
+867 VVEYVKDVRVA

-938 EEHSDMDERTLTDGK
+938 EERSDTDERTLTDDGK

-961 IYIDELENAD
+961 TYIDELENAD

-991 IYGELVNTD
+991 IYGKFVSDDVER
-1000 KEQDATVTGKAG
+1000 DATVYGKAG
-1012 EFFEAELKEK
+1012 EFFEAEPKEK
-1022 DGFRFYKADTQDLRV
+1022 DGFQVYKADTLDLRV
-1037 TLRGEKGEYHIY
+1037 TLRGADGEYHIY

-1075 IDPATGAEKTVL
+1075 IDPATGEEKTVL
-1087 IHTETADAV
+1087 IHTETADTV

-1290 FVAAPNFQNGIFEA
+1290 FVAGPNFQNGIFEA

-1426 YDYYTVTVNYY
+1426 YTYYTVTVNYY

-1494 YYTKDSNIDDG
+1494 YYTKDSDIDDG
-1505 NTPTDPGTDIG
+1505 NTPTDPRHGY
-1516 DDDVPVTPAKP
+1516 
-1527 PKTGDSMGLWIA
+1527 
-1539 AAMVS
+1539 
-1544 GMGLIW
+1544 
-1550 LSLSGKKRKE
+1550 R
-1560 EI
+1560 

>member
-1 MANHDSRKRAA
+1 MAKHDTKKGAA
-12 GRKPVGKRALSLL
+12 GREPVGKRALSLL

-50 MPGYYEV
+50 MPGYYLV
-57 DANGNIWK
+57 DADGRIQTENGE
-65 DANGRDVTTTNPSRT
+65 ALTTEEPGRT

-85 LSKTIAATE
+85 LSKTIAATS

-126 SMKYCAVCGVDMEKY
+126 SMAYCAVCG
-141 YHERDCTNKKDEKTR
+141 KKEHSLFDSCKNTTSRMYETR
-156 LDATK
+156 Q
-161 AAITGKDGFLD
+161 AIAGEGGFLD
-172 SLVAGNSNGGKLL
+172 SLVAGNANGGKLL

-245 DAVANAA
+245 DAVASAA

-261 GKPTARCELNHTETD
+261 GKPTARCELDHTETG
-276 SIKDYDDGSTW
+276 SITDYNDGSTPS
-287 GWNGGGTDCS
+287 WNGGSDCS
-297 EAERNEAKDMATQ
+297 EAERNEAKAMAAQ
-310 VKALSKLY
+310 VKELSKLY
-318 TICYGVSGDVLY
+318 TICYGVSGEELY
-330 GADKC
+330 GKDPCVNCGKDRDK
-335 VHCGQTQEE
+335 H
-344 HKETWYPFYGSVYY
+344 YGYWEY
-358 CRDNS
+358 CTNEWGDNR
-363 GNTYKS
+363 TYQA
-369 TAVTIGDYL
+369 TTVTIGDYL
-378 RDEIATPT
+378 RDEIATPK

-446 ASDGT
+446 ASNGT

-530 PYTVEYYYQDRTTGQ
+530 PYTVEYYYQDRTTGK
-545 YGKAA
+545 YGEAA
-550 ETVSGTAKLWSSV
+550 ETVSGTAKLWSNV
-563 TVTEK
+563 DVTEK
-568 GRTNYTL
+568 GRDYYTL
-575 NTASSA
+575 NPNVPGSA
-581 TIGENQLTESGQVF
+581 PIGANRLTEESGQVF

-614 VTKTDAGDVYS
+614 VTKTDDGEVTSAPELKS
-625 VPKWVGTD
+625 TD
-633 SYPSGDGEGQ
+633 TYPSNGEGQ
-643 YYMGDSFSNE
+643 YYMGDSFSNT
-653 KYLSYTKAA
+653 KYLTYTKVN
-662 SLTATDGTTYTSD
+662 SLTAADGATYTSD
-675 NDQNVTLNSAITT
+675 NDQNVPLSSDVTT

-710 YYRSNEWELNSDGKY
+710 YYRSNEWKLNNDGKY
-725 ELVKGSYGLDESKRE
+725 ELVKGSYGLDKSKQV
-740 THNGHMDQ
+740 TYSGHMDQ

-754 AKGDGY
+754 AKGNGY

-779 VNAGANTMQ
+779 VNAGANTME

-803 TIIHKFYNKTINGN
+803 TIIHKFYNQTISGN
-817 ELAETVYEY
+817 VLDDTLTYYEY
-826 TDKTVHVGETWTA
+826 TNETVHVGETWTA
-839 SDKSGNGYAKT
+839 SDKSGNGYAKI
-850 TAAPA
+850 TAASD
-855 MSKEMAE
+855 MSRVMDKD
-862 GHNEI
+862 HNEI
-867 VVEYVKDVRTR
+867 VVEYVKDVRV
-878 AEIEVNHT
+878 AAKIEVNHT

-891 QVINQTTGEAEWR
+891 LVIDQSTGKAEWR
-904 LVKTDADLGNVP
+904 LVKTDASLGNVP
-916 EGTYYVGQNFTATP
+916 EGTYYVGQKFTATP

-938 EEHSDMDERTLTDGK
+938 EGSDTAERTLTDGK

-961 IYIDELENAD
+961 TRIDELENAD

-980 YRNYVNDQGQV
+980 YRNYVNDEGQV
-991 IYGELVNTD
+991 INDELVNTD

-1022 DGFRFYKADTQDLRV
+1022 NDFRFYKADTQDLRV
-1037 TLRGEKGEYHIY
+1037 TLRGADGEYHIY

-1114 AKDGFTF
+1114 AKDGFAF
-1121 VSGESTANASI
+1121 VSGDSTPNASI

-1222 PAETIQLK
+1222 PAATIQLK

-1257 YTIHDE
+1257 YTIRDK

-1312 AGAIDPEKGIILAE
+1312 AGAIDPEKGVILAE
-1326 EENVIHIY
+1326 KENVIHIY

-1375 VKAEEIAKVMT
+1375 VKAEEITKVMT

-1426 YDYYTVTVNYY
+1426 YTYYTVTVNYY

-1494 YYTKDSNIDDG
+1494 YYTKDSSIDDG

-1516 DDDVPVTPAKP
+1516 DDDVPVTPAQP

-1550 LSLSGKKRKE
+1550 LFLSGKKRKE

>member
-1 MANHDSRKRAA
+1 MAKHYSGKRVA

-38 AFAAETGSKDQI
+38 AFAAETGSEDQI

-57 DANGNIWK
+57 DANNGNIRK
-65 DANGRDVTTTNPSRT
+65 DVTTANPGRT

-85 LSKTIAATE
+85 LSKTIEATS

-126 SMKYCAVCGVDMEKY
+126 SMAYCAVCGKEEHSLFDSCKNTTSRMYE
-141 YHERDCTNKKDEKTR
+141 TR
-156 LDATK
+156 R
-161 AAITGKDGFLD
+161 AIAGEGGFLD
-172 SLVAGNSNGGKLL
+172 SLVAGNANGGKLL

-245 DAVANAA
+245 DAVASAA

-261 GKPTARCELNHTETD
+261 GKPTARCELDHTETG
-276 SIKDYDDGSTW
+276 SITDYNDGSTP
-287 GWNGGGTDCS
+287 GWNGGSDCS
-297 EAERNEAKDMATQ
+297 EAERNEAKAMAAQ
-310 VKALSKLY
+310 VKELSKLY
-318 TICYGVSGDVLY
+318 TICYGVSGDELY
-330 GADKC
+330 AKNVC
-335 VHCGQTQEE
+335 VNCGKTKDQHIRKWEGGLFGE
-344 HKETWYPFYGSVYY
+344 YVYY
-358 CRDNS
+358 CTNASDS
-363 GNTYKS
+363 KTYNNI
-369 TAVTIGDYL
+369 VTIGDYL
-378 RDEIATPT
+378 RDEIATKDPDGKVKYAYNAKEDLT
-386 DTSVTPNIQYAFNA
+386 DAFKG
-400 SDTAAVNAAFANIAS
+400 IAS
-415 STTEGINASG
+415 STIEGINASG

-431 MGEFIVLGTLPEGAT
+431 MGEFVLLGDTLPEGA
-446 ASDGT
+446 SKNGNT
-451 LTWSLGQPSEI
+451 LTWTLGEPSK
-462 RETTGQNGEKVYT
+462 TEKTQLDGKTVYT
-475 YIYTYTYPITLDT
+475 YTYTLTYPITLDT

-545 YGKAA
+545 YVKAA

-625 VPKWVGTD
+625 VPEKINKDT
-633 SYPSGDGEGQ
+633 YPSRDGEGQ
-643 YYMGDSFSNE
+643 YYMGDSFSNA

-710 YYRSNEWELNSDGKY
+710 FYRSNEWKLNSDGKY
-725 ELVKGSYGLDESKRE
+725 ELVKGNYAADESKRV
-740 THNGHMDQ
+740 TYSGHMDQ

-760 TLDKITLN
+760 TLAEITLN
-768 GADNNKSYAAA
+768 GADNNKSYMAA
-779 VNAGANTMQ
+779 VNAGANTMA

-796 EPEQTTL
+796 EPKQATL
-803 TIIHKFYNKTINGN
+803 TIVHKFYNQTISGN
-817 ELAETVYEY
+817 ELADTVYEY
-826 TDKTVHVGETWTA
+826 TNKTVHVGETWTA

-850 TAAPA
+850 TDPSD
-855 MSKEMAE
+855 MSKVMAA

-867 VVEYVKDVRTR
+867 VVEYVKDVRIA

-904 LVKTDADLGNVP
+904 LVKTDASLGNVP

-938 EEHSDMDERTLTDGK
+938 EERSDTDERTLTDDGK

-961 IYIDELENAD
+961 TYIDELENAD

-1022 DGFRFYKADTQDLRV
+1022 DGFQAYKADTLDLRV

-1114 AKDGFTF
+1114 AKDGFAF

-1203 TAGKGTQ
+1203 TDGKGTQ
-1210 VSGYELDGSKTQ
+1210 VSGYELDGGKTQ
-1222 PAETIQLK
+1222 PAATIQLK

-1237 FYWLQVVDKTKTTK
+1237 FYWLQVVDKTRTTK

-1257 YTIHDE
+1257 YTIRDK
-1263 NPDVADVSWI
+1263 NPDVGDASWI
-1273 EGEQLDLLGN
+1273 EGEHLDLLGN

-1375 VKAEEIAKVMT
+1375 VKAEEITKVMT

-1426 YDYYTVTVNYY
+1426 YTYYTVTVNYY

-1494 YYTKDSNIDDG
+1494 YYTKDSSIDDG

-1550 LSLSGKKRKE
+1550 LFLSGKKRKE

>member
-1 MANHDSRKRAA
+1 M
-12 GRKPVGKRALSLL
+12 
-25 MALVMSLSLVQIT
+25 
-38 AFAAETGSKDQI
+38 TGPTYRVTK
-50 MPGYYEV
+50 EF
-57 DANGNIWK
+57 
-65 DANGRDVTTTNPSRT
+65 TTTD
-80 EGGYT
+80 
-85 LSKTIAATE
+85 K
-94 VENQFNITLQ
+94 
-104 VVTQQTVKT
+104 
-113 NDAAVQLVIDTSG
+113 IDSDT
-126 SMKYCAVCGVDMEKY
+126 
-141 YHERDCTNKKDEKTR
+141 T
-156 LDATK
+156 
-161 AAITGKDGFLD
+161 
-172 SLVAGNSNGGKLL
+172 
-185 VSVIR
+185 
-190 FSGYSTEDAKTVC
+190 
-203 EWTDIRTESGLQ
+203 
-215 TVKNAVNQLK
+215 
-225 ANGGTNLEA
+225 
-234 GLMLARNRLKM
+234 
-245 DAVANAA
+245 
-252 SKYTVLLTD
+252 
-261 GKPTARCELNHTETD
+261 
-276 SIKDYDDGSTW
+276 DDGS
-287 GWNGGGTDCS
+287 GSGCS
-297 EAERNEAKDMATQ
+297 KSERNEAKDMATQ

-318 TICYGVSGDVLY
+318 TICYGAQKDKIRYDVC
-330 GADKC
+330 K
-335 VHCGQTQEE
+335 HCQKGIEE
-344 HKETWYPFYGSVYY
+344 HNEKYEGGFLFGDYVYY
-358 CRDNS
+358 CNGTS
-363 GNTYKS
+363 GTTYQKE
-369 TAVTIGDYL
+369 TKPVEIEVGTFL
-378 RDEIATPT
+378 ETEIATPK

-446 ASDGT
+446 ASNGT

-488 SAKGFE
+488 SAEGFE

-545 YGKAA
+545 YGEPQ
-550 ETVSGTAKLWSSV
+550 ETVSGTAKLWSNV
-563 TVTEK
+563 TVVEK
-568 GRTNYTL
+568 DKTNYTL
-575 NTASSA
+575 NETNSA
-581 TIGENQLTESGQVF
+581 HIGKNQLTESNQVF

-614 VTKTDAGDVYS
+614 VTKTDDGEVTSAPELKS
-625 VPKWVGTD
+625 TD
-633 SYPSGDGEGQ
+633 TYPSNGEGQ
-643 YYMGDSFSNE
+643 YYMGDSFSNT
-653 KYLSYTKAA
+653 KYLTYTKVN
-662 SLTATDGTTYTSD
+662 SLTAADGTTYTSD
-675 NDQNVTLNSAITT
+675 NDQNVPLSSDVTT

-696 GEDQRTP
+696 GKDQRTP

-710 YYRSNEWELNSDGKY
+710 YYRSNEWKLNSDGKY
-725 ELVKGSYGLDESKRE
+725 ELVKGSYALDESKRE

-760 TLDKITLN
+760 TLAEITLN
-768 GADNNKSYAAA
+768 GADNNKSYMAA
-779 VNAGANTMQ
+779 VSAGANTMQ

-796 EPEQTTL
+796 EPAQAAL
-803 TIIHKFYNKTINGN
+803 TIVHKFYNQTISGN
-817 ELAETVYEY
+817 VLDDTLTYYEY
-826 TDKTVHVGETWTA
+826 TNETVHVGETWTA

-850 TAAPA
+850 TAASD
-855 MSKEMAE
+855 MSKVMAA

-867 VVEYVKDVRTR
+867 VVEYVKDVRV
-878 AEIEVNHT
+878 AVEIEVNHT

-891 QVINQTTGEAEWR
+891 LVIDQSTGKAEWR
-904 LVKTDADLGNVP
+904 LVKTDASLGNVP
-916 EGTYYVGQNFTATP
+916 EGTYYVGQKFTATP
-930 VPNGFTLI
+930 VPNGFQLI
-938 EEHSDMDERTLTDGK
+938 EERSDMDERTLTDGK

-961 IYIDELENAD
+961 TYIDELENAD

-980 YRNYVNDQGQV
+980 YRNYVNDEGQV
-991 IYGELVNTD
+991 INDELVNTD

-1022 DGFRFYKADTQDLRV
+1022 NDFRFYKADTQDLRV
-1037 TLRGEKGEYHIY
+1037 TLRGADGEYHIY

-1096 KLGDFYPKQIA
+1096 KLDDFYPKQIA

-1114 AKDGFTF
+1114 AKDGFAF
-1121 VSGESTANASI
+1121 VSGDSTPNASI

-1222 PAETIQLK
+1222 PAATIQLK

-1257 YTIHDE
+1257 YTIRDK

-1312 AGAIDPEKGIILAE
+1312 AGAIDPEKGVILAE
-1326 EENVIHIY
+1326 KENVIHIY

-1375 VKAEEIAKVMT
+1375 VKAEEITKVMT

-1426 YDYYTVTVNYY
+1426 YTYYTVTVNYY
-1437 DKDSGEVIHTAYTT
+1437 DKDSGEVIHTPYTDSKPSGSS
-1451 TQREYTAYDV
+1451 YDV

-1484 TLNGNKVINV
+1484 TLNGSKAINV
-1494 YYTKDSNIDDG
+1494 YYTKDSDIDDG

-1516 DDDVPVTPAKP
+1516 DDDVPVTPAQP

-1550 LSLSGKKRKE
+1550 LFLSGKKRKE

>member
-1 MANHDSRKRAA
+1 MANHYFGKRAA
-12 GRKPVGKRALSLL
+12 GRKPVGKRALSLF

-38 AFAAETGSKDQI
+38 AFAAETGSEDQI
-50 MPGYYEV
+50 MPRYYLV
-57 DANGNIWK
+57 DAKGNIQTE
-65 DANGRDVTTTNPSRT
+65 NGLDVTTTNPGRT

-85 LSKTIAATE
+85 LSKTIEATS

-104 VVTQQTVKT
+104 VETTQTVT
-113 NDAAVQLVIDTSG
+113 TSDAAVQLVIDTSG
-126 SMKYCAVCGVDMEKY
+126 SMEGSRLRNTKNAINGTKD
-141 YHERDCTNKKDEKTR
+141 KK
-156 LDATK
+156 
-161 AAITGKDGFLD
+161 GFLD
-172 SLVAGNSNGGKLL
+172 NLLDGNKGGGKIW
-185 VSVIR
+185 VSVVE
-190 FSGYSTEDAKTVC
+190 FASGAYTVC
-203 EWTDIRTESGLQ
+203 DWADIRTSKGLQ
-215 TVKNAVNQLK
+215 DVKKAVKDLE
-225 ANGGTNLEA
+225 AGGGTNLEA

-245 DAVANAA
+245 DTVTNAG
-252 SKYTVLLTD
+252 KYTVLLTD
-261 GKPTARCELNHTETD
+261 GEPTWRCIED
-276 SIKDYDDGSTW
+276 SDSVKDIDQNLTSDGS
-287 GWNGGGTDCS
+287 GNQCS
-297 EAERNEAKDMATQ
+297 EAERNEAKDMAAQ

-318 TICYGVSGDVLY
+318 TICYGVSGEELY
-330 GADKC
+330 GKDPC
-335 VHCGQTQEE
+335 VNCGKNRDQHYYYFYQE
-344 HKETWYPFYGSVYY
+344 Y
-358 CRDNS
+358 CTDEWGDNR
-363 GNTYKS
+363 TYRA
-369 TAVTIGDYL
+369 TTVTIGDYL
-378 RDEIATPT
+378 RDEIATKDP
-386 DTSVTPNIQYAFNA
+386 DGKIQYAYNA
-400 SDTAAVNAAFANIAS
+400 KDDLTGAFAGIAT
-415 STTEGINASG
+415 STVEGMNGAG
-425 TTVTDP
+425 TKVIDP
-431 MGEFIVLGTLPEGAT
+431 MGQYITLGDLPEGAT
-446 ASDGT
+446 ATDGNT
-451 LTWSLGQPSEI
+451 LTWSLDPNKATIKTDGGK
-462 RETTGQNGEKVYT
+462 TT

-517 FNIPGVKGTVPTV
+517 FNIPGVKGTVPAV

-545 YGKAA
+545 YGEPQ
-550 ETVSGTAKLWSSV
+550 ETVSGTAKLWSNV
-563 TVTEK
+563 TVAEK
-568 GRTNYTL
+568 GKTNYTL
-575 NTASSA
+575 NAANSA
-581 TIGENQLTESGQVF
+581 PIGENQLTESGQVF
-595 RVYYDL
+595 RVYYAL

-614 VTKTDAGDVYS
+614 VTKTDDGEVTSAPELKSRD
-625 VPKWVGTD
+625 T
-633 SYPSGDGEGQ
+633 YPSNGEGQ
-643 YYMGDSFSNE
+643 YYMGDSFSNA
-653 KYLSYTKAA
+653 KYLTYTKVN
-662 SLTATDGTTYTSD
+662 SLTAADGATYTSD
-675 NDQNVTLNSAITT
+675 NDQNVPLSSDVTT

-710 YYRSNEWELNSDGKY
+710 YYRSNEWKLNSDGKY
-725 ELVKGSYGLDESKRE
+725 ELVKGSYALDESKRE

-760 TLDKITLN
+760 TLAEITLN
-768 GADNNKSYAAA
+768 GADNNKSYMAA
-779 VNAGANTMQ
+779 VSAGANTMA

-796 EPEQTTL
+796 EPAQAAL
-803 TIIHKFYNKTINGN
+803 TIVHKFYNQTISGN
-817 ELAETVYEY
+817 ELADTVHEY
-826 TDKTVHVGETWTA
+826 TNKTVHVGETWTA

-850 TAAPA
+850 TAASA
-855 MSKEMAE
+855 MSKVMAA

-867 VVEYVKDVRTR
+867 VVEYVKDVRVR

-916 EGTYYVGQNFTATP
+916 EGTYYVGQNFTAAP

-938 EEHSDMDERTLTDGK
+938 EESSDMDARTLTDGK

-961 IYIDELENAD
+961 TYIDELENAD

-991 IYGELVNTD
+991 IYGALVSTGEEKD
-1000 KEQDATVTGKAG
+1000 KTVTGKAG

-1022 DGFRFYKADTQDLRV
+1022 DGFQVYKADTLTLRV
-1037 TLRGEKGEYHIY
+1037 TLRGADGEYHIY
-1049 YKKTLNELGELTPVM
+1049 YKKTLNELGERTPVM
-1064 VQPIYKTYETV
+1064 VQPTYKTYETV
-1075 IDPATGAEKTVL
+1075 IDPATGEEKTVM

-1121 VSGESTANASI
+1121 VSSESTANASI
-1132 TVSENGNNVI
+1132 TVSENGDNVI

-1257 YTIHDE
+1257 YTIRDK

-1312 AGAIDPEKGIILAE
+1312 AGAIDPEKGVILAE
-1326 EENVIHIY
+1326 KENVIHIY

-1375 VKAEEIAKVMT
+1375 VKAEEITKVMT

-1426 YDYYTVTVNYY
+1426 YTYYTVTVNYY

-1494 YYTKDSNIDDG
+1494 YYTKDSSIDDG

-1516 DDDVPVTPAKP
+1516 DDDVPVTPAQP

>member
-1 MANHDSRKRAA
+1 MANHYSGKRAA

-38 AFAAETGSKDQI
+38 AFAVETTGTTQQNAEIGTQGKT
-50 MPGYYEV
+50 MTYEDGKV
-57 DANGNIWK
+57 M
-65 DANGRDVTTTNPSRT
+65 
-80 EGGYT
+80 
-85 LSKTIAATE
+85 LSKT
-94 VENQFNITLQ
+94 VEKSDTGPNDFNITLE
-104 VVTQQTVKT
+104 VTVKDET
-113 NDAAVQLVIDTSG
+113 IQTPVSGASVVLVLDRSNSMNGNFGTVRTAAKNFARTLLEKSG
-126 SMKYCAVCGVDMEKY
+126 NEIAVVGFGNNYDSVPAFTTKLDEA
-141 YHERDCTNKKDEKTR
+141 NKAIE
-156 LDATK
+156 DATQ
-161 AAITGKDGFLD
+161 LYR
-172 SLVAGNSNGGKLL
+172 N
-185 VSVIR
+185 
-190 FSGYSTEDAKTVC
+190 
-203 EWTDIRTESGLQ
+203 
-215 TVKNAVNQLK
+215 NQK
-225 ANGGTNLEA
+225 GGTNIQAGVYAARKAMEVAATDNKIIVIFSDGAPTFSYFLEGKWTGCKKV
-234 GLMLARNRLKM
+234 GLL
-245 DAVANAA
+245 
-252 SKYTVLLTD
+252 
-261 GKPTARCELNHTETD
+261 HF
-276 SIKDYDDGSTW
+276 DGSGKLTGGYSYTNSFNDDNLAGNGSGFNCTEYAQYTCDHGDTW
-287 GWNGGGTDCS
+287 VDTTGKQTNNGVP
-297 EAERNEAKDMATQ
+297 AIYEAKLAKDAGATIYGVYLGSDENATSTLKDVATSEKHFYSTSNLNGLADIFGGIVEEVVATQ
-310 VKALSKLY
+310 A
-318 TICYGVSGDVLY
+318 G
-330 GADKC
+330 
-335 VHCGQTQEE
+335 
-344 HKETWYPFYGSVYY
+344 
-358 CRDNS
+358 
-363 GNTYKS
+363 
-369 TAVTIGDYL
+369 
-378 RDEIATPT
+378 
-386 DTSVTPNIQYAFNA
+386 
-400 SDTAAVNAAFANIAS
+400 
-415 STTEGINASG
+415 
-425 TTVTDP
+425 TVTDP
-431 MGEFIVLGTLPEGAT
+431 MGEYIQLGAISNITGLTAT
-446 ASDGT
+446 EDG
-451 LTWSLGQPSEI
+451 LTWNVGSNLVSDK
-462 RETTGQNGEKVYT
+462 NGVRVYRV
-475 YIYTYTYPITLDT
+475 TYPITLLT
-488 SAKGFE
+488 GENGFE
-494 EGKYYP
+494 EGKEYA
-500 TNGPTYLSV
+500 TNGKTTFSYTINNEAKTVDFDVPT
-509 PGSDAKYY
+509 
-517 FNIPGVKGTVPTV
+517 VKGTVPTV
-530 PYTVEYYYQDRTTGQ
+530 PYTVEYYYQDRTTRQ
-545 YGKAA
+545 YGEPQEK
-550 ETVSGTAKLWSSV
+550 VSGTAKLWSYV
-563 TVTEK
+563 TVEEK

-575 NTASSA
+575 NTTLSA
-581 TIGENQLTESGQVF
+581 PIGDNNQLTESSGQVF
-595 RVYYDL
+595 KVYYDL

-625 VPKWVGTD
+625 VPEKINRDT
-633 SYPSGDGEGQ
+633 YPSNGEGQ

-710 YYRSNEWELNSDGKY
+710 YYRSNEWKLNSDGKY
-725 ELVKGSYGLDESKRE
+725 ELVKGSYAADKSKQV
-740 THNGHMDQ
+740 TYSGHMDQ

-754 AKGDGY
+754 AKGNGY
-760 TLDKITLN
+760 TLDEITLN

-904 LVKTDADLGNVP
+904 LVKTDASLGNVP

-938 EEHSDMDERTLTDGK
+938 EEHSDTDERTLTDGK

-961 IYIDELENAD
+961 TYIDELENAD

-1022 DGFRFYKADTQDLRV
+1022 DGFQVYKADTQDLRV

-1075 IDPATGAEKTVL
+1075 IDPATGEEKTVL

-1114 AKDGFTF
+1114 AKDGFAF
-1121 VSGESTANASI
+1121 VSGDSTPNASI

-1210 VSGYELDGSKTQ
+1210 VSGYELDSSKTQ
-1222 PAETIQLK
+1222 PAATIQLK

-1375 VKAEEIAKVMT
+1375 VKAEEITKVMT

-1426 YDYYTVTVNYY
+1426 YTYYTVTVNYY

-1494 YYTKDSNIDDG
+1494 YYTKDSSIDDG

>member
-1 MANHDSRKRAA
+1 MANHYFGKRAA
-12 GRKPVGKRALSLL
+12 GRKLVGKRALSLL

-38 AFAAETGSKDQI
+38 AFAAETGSEDQI

-57 DANGNIWK
+57 DANGNIRK
-65 DANGRDVTTTNPSRT
+65 DVNGRDVTTANPSRT

-126 SMKYCAVCGVDMEKY
+126 SMAYCAVCG
-141 YHERDCTNKKDEKTR
+141 KKEHSLFDSCKNTTSRMYETR
-156 LDATK
+156 Q
-161 AAITGKDGFLD
+161 AIAGEGGFLD

-190 FSGYSTEDAKTVC
+190 FSGYNTEDAKTVC

-245 DAVANAA
+245 DAVASAA

-261 GKPTARCELNHTETD
+261 GKPTARCELDHTETG
-276 SIKDYDDGSTW
+276 SITDYNDGSTP
-287 GWNGGGTDCS
+287 GWNGGSDCS
-297 EAERNEAKDMATQ
+297 EAERNEAKTMAAQ
-310 VKALSKLY
+310 VKELSKLY
-318 TICYGVSGDVLY
+318 TICYGVSGEELY
-330 GADKC
+330 GKDPCVNCGKDRDK
-335 VHCGQTQEE
+335 H
-344 HKETWYPFYGSVYY
+344 YGYWEY
-358 CRDNS
+358 CTNEWGDNR
-363 GNTYKS
+363 TYQA
-369 TAVTIGDYL
+369 TTVTIGDYL
-378 RDEIATPT
+378 RDEIATPK

-431 MGEFIVLGTLPEGAT
+431 MGQYITLGSLPEGAT
-446 ASDGT
+446 ASSGT

-462 RETTGQNGEKVYT
+462 RETTGQSGEKVYT

-545 YGKAA
+545 YGEPQ
-550 ETVSGTAKLWSSV
+550 ETVSGTAKLWSNV

-568 GRTNYTL
+568 DKTNYTL
-575 NTASSA
+575 NETNSA
-581 TIGENQLTESGQVF
+581 HIGKNQLTESNQVF

-614 VTKTDAGDVYS
+614 VTKTDDGEVTSAPELKS
-625 VPKWVGTD
+625 TD
-633 SYPSGDGEGQ
+633 TYPSNGEGQ
-643 YYMGDSFSNE
+643 YYKGDSFSNA
-653 KYLSYTKAA
+653 KYLNYTKVA
-662 SLTATDGTTYTSD
+662 SLTVDGTTYTSD
-675 NDQNVTLNSAITT
+675 NDQNVPLSSDVTT

-710 YYRSNEWELNSDGKY
+710 YYRSNEWKLNNDGKY
-725 ELVKGSYGLDESKRE
+725 ELVKGSYGLDKSKQV
-740 THNGHMDQ
+740 TYSGHMDQ

-754 AKGDGY
+754 AKGNGY

-768 GADNNKSYAAA
+768 GADNNKSYTA
-779 VNAGANTMQ
+779 VVKADANTME

-796 EPEQTTL
+796 EPEQATL
-803 TIIHKFYNKTINGN
+803 TIIHKFYNKTISGN
-817 ELAETVYEY
+817 VLDDTLTYYEY
-826 TDKTVHVGETWTA
+826 TNKTVHVGETWTA
-839 SDKSGNGYAKT
+839 GDKSGNGYAKI
-850 TAAPA
+850 TAASD
-855 MSKEMAE
+855 MSRVMDKD
-862 GHNEI
+862 HNEI
-867 VVEYVKDVRTR
+867 VVEYVKDVRVA

-938 EEHSDMDERTLTDGK
+938 EERSDTDERTLTDDGK

-961 IYIDELENAD
+961 TYIDELENAD

-1000 KEQDATVTGKAG
+1000 KEQDATVTGKVG

-1022 DGFRFYKADTQDLRV
+1022 DGFQAYKADTLDLRV

-1349 IHEYYTNGSKDGASD
+1349 VHEYYTNGSKDGASD
-1364 PIVVSAKVGDV
+1364 PIVVAAKVGDEV
-1375 VKAEEIAKVMT
+1375 TAEDIAKVT
-1386 YGDNTYTYTSAD
+1386 SYQGNTYTYTGAN
-1398 PETLT
+1398 PESLT
-1403 VAAEGSVITLR
+1403 VVAGEVAVITLR

-1475 ETTGDALTG
+1475 ETTGDTLTG

-1494 YYTKDSNIDDG
+1494 YYTKDNDIDDG

-1539 AAMVS
+1539 ATMVS

>member
-12 GRKPVGKRALSLL
+12 GPKPVGKRALSLL

-38 AFAAETGSKDQI
+38 AFAAEPGSKDQI
-50 MPGYYEV
+50 MPGYYLV
-57 DANGNIWK
+57 DADGKIQTENGV
-65 DANGRDVTTTNPSRT
+65 ALTTEEPGRT

-126 SMKYCAVCGVDMEKY
+126 SMEGKRLKN
-141 YHERDCTNKKDEKTR
+141 TKD
-156 LDATK
+156 AINGTK
-161 AAITGKDGFLD
+161 ETKGFLD
-172 SLVAGNSNGGKLL
+172 SLVAGNANGGKIW
-185 VSVIR
+185 VSVVE
-190 FSGYSTEDAKTVC
+190 FSSGAKKVC
-203 EWTDIRTESGLQ
+203 DWTDITAKDAQGRLTNLAE
-215 TVKNAVNQLK
+215 VKAKIKDLD
-225 ANGGTNLEA
+225 ADGGTNLEA
-234 GLMLARNRLKM
+234 GLMLARNRLQM
-245 DAVANAA
+245 DAVASAA

-261 GKPTARCELNHTETD
+261 GKPTFRVVPDSLDTTEEIEAKEGGKNPIVTRD
-276 SIKDYDDGSTW
+276 DDGSE
-287 GWNGGGTDCS
+287 CS
-297 EAERNEAKDMATQ
+297 KEERNEAKAMATQ
-310 VKALSKLY
+310 VKELSKLY
-318 TICYGVSGDVLY
+318 TICYGVSGDGLY
-330 GADKC
+330 AKNVC
-335 VHCGQTQEE
+335 VNCGKTKDQHIRKWEGGLFGE
-344 HKETWYPFYGSVYY
+344 YVYY
-358 CRDNS
+358 CTNASDS
-363 GNTYKS
+363 KTYNNI
-369 TAVTIGDYL
+369 VTIGDYL
-378 RDEIATPT
+378 RDEIATKDPDGKVKYAYNAKEDLT
-386 DTSVTPNIQYAFNA
+386 DAFKG
-400 SDTAAVNAAFANIAS
+400 IAS

-446 ASDGT
+446 ASNGT

-488 SAKGFE
+488 SAEGFE

-643 YYMGDSFSNE
+643 YYMGDSFSNT
-653 KYLSYTKAA
+653 KYLTYTKVN
-662 SLTATDGTTYTSD
+662 SLTAADGATYTSD
-675 NDQNVTLNSAITT
+675 NDQNVPLNSAITT

-710 YYRSNEWELNSDGKY
+710 YYRSNEWKLNSDGKY
-725 ELVKGSYGLDESKRE
+725 ELVKGSYAADESKRE
-740 THNGHMDQ
+740 TYSGHMDQ

-768 GADNNKSYAAA
+768 GADNNKSYTAA
-779 VNAGANTMQ
+779 VKADANTME

-796 EPEQTTL
+796 EPEQATL
-803 TIIHKFYNKTINGN
+803 TIIHKFYNKTISGN
-817 ELAETVYEY
+817 VLDDTLTYYEY

-839 SDKSGNGYAKT
+839 SDKSGNDYAKI
-850 TAAPA
+850 TAASD
-855 MSKEMAE
+855 MSRVMDKD
-862 GHNEI
+862 HNEI
-867 VVEYVKDVRTR
+867 VVEYVKDVRVA

-938 EEHSDMDERTLTDGK
+938 EERSDTDERTLTDDGK

-961 IYIDELENAD
+961 TYIDELENAD

-991 IYGELVNTD
+991 IYGKFVSDDVER
-1000 KEQDATVTGKAG
+1000 DATVYGKAG
-1012 EFFEAELKEK
+1012 EFFEAEPKEK
-1022 DGFRFYKADTQDLRV
+1022 DGFQVYKADTLDLRV
-1037 TLRGEKGEYHIY
+1037 TLRGADGEYHIY

-1075 IDPATGAEKTVL
+1075 IDPATGEEKTVL
-1087 IHTETADAV
+1087 IHTETADTV

-1290 FVAAPNFQNGIFEA
+1290 FVAGPNFQNGIFEA

-1426 YDYYTVTVNYY
+1426 YTYYTVTVNYY

-1494 YYTKDSNIDDG
+1494 YYTKDSDIDDG

>member
-1 MANHDSRKRAA
+1 MANHYFGKRAA

-38 AFAAETGSKDQI
+38 AFAVETGSKDQI
-50 MPGYYEV
+50 MPGYYKV
-57 DANGNIWK
+57 DANGNIQK
-65 DANGRDVTTTNPSRT
+65 DENGRDVTTTNPSRT

-85 LSKTIAATE
+85 LSKTIEATS

-126 SMKYCAVCGVDMEKY
+126 SMAYCAVCGKEK
-141 YHERDCTNKKDEKTR
+141 HSLFDSCKNTTSRMDETR
-156 LDATK
+156 R
-161 AAITGKDGFLD
+161 AITGEGGFLD
-172 SLVAGNSNGGKLL
+172 SLVAGNANGGKLL

-245 DAVANAA
+245 DAVASAA

-261 GKPTARCELNHTETD
+261 GKPTARCELDHTETG
-276 SIKDYDDGSTW
+276 SITDYNDGSTP
-287 GWNGGGTDCS
+287 GWNGGSDCS
-297 EAERNEAKDMATQ
+297 EAERNEAKAMAAQ
-310 VKALSKLY
+310 VKELSKLY
-318 TICYGVSGDVLY
+318 TICYGVSGEELY
-330 GADKC
+330 GKDPCVNCGKDRDK
-335 VHCGQTQEE
+335 H
-344 HKETWYPFYGSVYY
+344 YGYWEY
-358 CRDNS
+358 CTNEWGDNR
-363 GNTYKS
+363 TYQA
-369 TAVTIGDYL
+369 TTVTIGDYL
-378 RDEIATPT
+378 RDEIATPK

-446 ASDGT
+446 ASNGT

-545 YGKAA
+545 YVKAA

-625 VPKWVGTD
+625 VPKRVGTD

-662 SLTATDGTTYTSD
+662 SLTAADGTTYTSD

-710 YYRSNEWELNSDGKY
+710 YYRSNEWKLNSDGKY
-725 ELVKGSYGLDESKRE
+725 ELVKGSYAADESKRV
-740 THNGHMDQ
+740 TYSGHMDQ

-768 GADNNKSYAAA
+768 GADNNKSYTAA
-779 VNAGANTMQ
+779 VKANGNTME

-803 TIIHKFYNKTINGN
+803 TIIHKFYNQTISGN
-817 ELAETVYEY
+817 VLDDTLTYYEY
-826 TDKTVHVGETWTA
+826 TNETVHVGETWTA
-839 SDKSGNGYAKT
+839 SDKSGNGYAKI
-850 TAAPA
+850 TAASD
-855 MSKEMAE
+855 MSRVMDKD
-862 GHNEI
+862 HNEI
-867 VVEYVKDVRTR
+867 VVEYVKDVRVA

-891 QVINQTTGEAEWR
+891 LVIDQSTGKAEWR
-904 LVKTDADLGNVP
+904 LVKTDASLGNVP
-916 EGTYYVGQNFTATP
+916 EGTYYVGQKFTATP

-938 EEHSDMDERTLTDGK
+938 EERSDTDERTLTDDGK

-961 IYIDELENAD
+961 TYIDELENAD

-980 YRNYVNDQGQV
+980 YRNYVNDEGQV
-991 IYGELVNTD
+991 INDELVNTD

-1022 DGFRFYKADTQDLRV
+1022 NDFRFYKADTQDLRV
-1037 TLRGEKGEYHIY
+1037 TLRGADGEYHIY
-1049 YKKTLNELGELTPVM
+1049 YKKTLNELGELTPMM

-1132 TVSENGNNVI
+1132 TVSENGDNVI

-1257 YTIHDE
+1257 YTIRDK
-1263 NPDVADVSWI
+1263 NPDVGDASWI

-1312 AGAIDPEKGIILAE
+1312 AGAIDPEKGVILAE
-1326 EENVIHIY
+1326 KENVIHIY

-1375 VKAEEIAKVMT
+1375 VKAEEITKVMT

-1426 YDYYTVTVNYY
+1426 YTYYTVTVNYY
-1437 DKDSGEVIHTAYTT
+1437 DKASGESIHTPYTDSKPSGSS
-1451 TQREYTAYDV
+1451 YDV

-1494 YYTKDSNIDDG
+1494 YYTKDSSIDDG

-1516 DDDVPVTPAKP
+1516 DDDVPVTPAQP

-1550 LSLSGKKRKE
+1550 LFLSGKKRKE

>member
-1 MANHDSRKRAA
+1 M
-12 GRKPVGKRALSLL
+12 
-25 MALVMSLSLVQIT
+25 
-38 AFAAETGSKDQI
+38 
-50 MPGYYEV
+50 
-57 DANGNIWK
+57 
-65 DANGRDVTTTNPSRT
+65 
-80 EGGYT
+80 
-85 LSKTIAATE
+85 
-94 VENQFNITLQ
+94 
-104 VVTQQTVKT
+104 
-113 NDAAVQLVIDTSG
+113 
-126 SMKYCAVCGVDMEKY
+126 
-141 YHERDCTNKKDEKTR
+141 
-156 LDATK
+156 
-161 AAITGKDGFLD
+161 
-172 SLVAGNSNGGKLL
+172 
-185 VSVIR
+185 
-190 FSGYSTEDAKTVC
+190 
-203 EWTDIRTESGLQ
+203 
-215 TVKNAVNQLK
+215 
-225 ANGGTNLEA
+225 
-234 GLMLARNRLKM
+234 
-245 DAVANAA
+245 
-252 SKYTVLLTD
+252 
-261 GKPTARCELNHTETD
+261 
-276 SIKDYDDGSTW
+276 
-287 GWNGGGTDCS
+287 
-297 EAERNEAKDMATQ
+297 
-310 VKALSKLY
+310 
-318 TICYGVSGDVLY
+318 LY

-446 ASDGT
+446 ASNGT

-462 RETTGQNGEKVYT
+462 RETTGQNGERVYT

-530 PYTVEYYYQDRTTGQ
+530 PYTVEYYYQDRTTGK
-545 YGKAA
+545 YGEAA
-550 ETVSGTAKLWSSV
+550 EKVSGTAKLWSNV
-563 TVTEK
+563 DVTEK
-568 GRTNYTL
+568 GRDYYTL
-575 NTASSA
+575 NPNVPGSA
-581 TIGENQLTESGQVF
+581 PIGKNQLTESNQVF

-625 VPKWVGTD
+625 VPQKVDTD
-633 SYPSGDGEGQ
+633 TYPGSDGEGQ
-643 YYMGDSFSNE
+643 YYMGDSFSNA
-653 KYLSYTKAA
+653 KYLTHTKVA
-662 SLTATDGTTYTSD
+662 SLTAVDGATYTSD
-675 NDQNVTLNSAITT
+675 NDQNVPLSSDVTT

-710 YYRSNEWELNSDGKY
+710 YYRSNEWKLNSDGKY
-725 ELVKGSYGLDESKRE
+725 ELVKGSYALDESKRE
-740 THNGHMDQ
+740 THSGHMDQ

-768 GADNNKSYAAA
+768 GADNNKSYKAT
-779 VNAGANTMQ
+779 VKAGANTMA

-796 EPEQTTL
+796 EPEQATL
-803 TIIHKFYNKTINGN
+803 TIVHKFYNQTISGN
-817 ELAETVYEY
+817 ELADTVYEY
-826 TDKTVHVGETWTA
+826 TNETVHVGETWTA

-850 TAAPA
+850 TAASA
-855 MSKEMAE
+855 MSKVMAA

-867 VVEYVKDVRTR
+867 VVEYVKDVRVR

-916 EGTYYVGQNFTATP
+916 EGTYYVGQNFTAAP

-938 EEHSDMDERTLTDGK
+938 EESSDMDARTLTDGK

-961 IYIDELENAD
+961 TYIDELENAD

-991 IYGELVNTD
+991 IYGALVSTGEEKD
-1000 KEQDATVTGKAG
+1000 KTVTGKAG

-1022 DGFRFYKADTQDLRV
+1022 NDFRFYKADTQDLRV
-1037 TLRGEKGEYHIY
+1037 TLRGADGEYHIY

-1114 AKDGFTF
+1114 AKDGFAF
-1121 VSGESTANASI
+1121 VSGDSTPNASI

-1222 PAETIQLK
+1222 PAATIQLK

-1257 YTIHDE
+1257 YTIRDK

-1312 AGAIDPEKGIILAE
+1312 AGAIDPEKGVILAE
-1326 EENVIHIY
+1326 KENVIHIY

-1375 VKAEEIAKVMT
+1375 VKAEEITKVMT

-1426 YDYYTVTVNYY
+1426 YTYYTVTVNYY

-1494 YYTKDSNIDDG
+1494 YYTKDSSIDDG

-1516 DDDVPVTPAKP
+1516 DDDVPVTPAQP

>member
-1 MANHDSRKRAA
+1 MAKHYSGKRVA

-38 AFAAETGSKDQI
+38 AFAVDEGETTFENQVMTGWFT
-50 MPGYYEV
+50 
-57 DANGNIWK
+57 ANGGT
-65 DANGRDVTTTNPSRT
+65 ANTGVTN
-80 EGGYT
+80 GKGFT
-85 LSKTIAATE
+85 LSKTIQQTG
-94 VENQFNITLQ
+94 ENAFDITLT
-104 VVTQQTVKT
+104 VETTQTVT
-113 NDAAVQLVIDTSG
+113 TSDAAVQLIIDTSG
-126 SMKYCAVCGVDMEKY
+126 SMDFCSVCGKES
-141 YHERDCTNKKDEKTR
+141 HGKKDTCKGSPSR

-161 AAITGKDGFLD
+161 AAVAGQGGFLD
-172 SLVAGNSNGGKLL
+172 QLLAGNKSGGKIW
-185 VSVIR
+185 VSVVE
-190 FSGYSTEDAKTVC
+190 FANGAYKVC
-203 EWTDIRTESGLQ
+203 NWTDIRTSKGLQ
-215 TVKNAVNQLK
+215 DVKKAVNDLE
-225 ANGGTNLEA
+225 AGGGTNLEA

-245 DAVANAA
+245 GAVANAA

-261 GKPTARCELNHTETD
+261 GKPTYRVTKDFTNTD
-276 SIKDYDDGSTW
+276 KIDSDTTDDGS
-287 GWNGGGTDCS
+287 GTSCS
-297 EAERNEAKDMATQ
+297 KSERNEATATATQ
-310 VKALSKLY
+310 VKAISKLY
-318 TICYGVSGDVLY
+318 TICYGAQKDKIQYDVC
-330 GADKC
+330 K
-335 VHCGQTQEE
+335 HCQKGLEE
-344 HKETWYPFYGSVYY
+344 HNEKYEGVLIFGGYKYYCNGTSGATYQKETKPVEIEVGTFLE
-358 CRDNS
+358 
-363 GNTYKS
+363 T
-369 TAVTIGDYL
+369 
-378 RDEIATPT
+378 EIATPK

-431 MGEFIVLGTLPEGAT
+431 MGEFIVLGTLPEGAA
-446 ASDGT
+446 ASNGT
-451 LTWSLGQPSEI
+451 LTWSLGQPSKTE
-462 RETTGQNGEKVYT
+462 EMKLDGKTVYT
-475 YIYTYTYPITLDT
+475 YTYTLTYPITLDT

-545 YGKAA
+545 YGEPQ
-550 ETVSGTAKLWSSV
+550 ETVSGTAKLWSNV
-563 TVTEK
+563 TVAEK
-568 GRTNYTL
+568 GKTYYTL
-575 NTASSA
+575 NAANSA
-581 TIGENQLTESGQVF
+581 PIGENRLTESGQVF
-595 RVYYDL
+595 QVYYNL
-601 TPVTVVVEHYLST
+601 TPVNVVVEHYLST

-625 VPKWVGTD
+625 VPEKVDTD
-633 SYPSGDGEGQ
+633 TYPSNGEGQ
-643 YYMGDSFSNE
+643 YYMGDSFSNT
-653 KYLSYTKAA
+653 KYLTHTKVN
-662 SLTATDGTTYTSD
+662 SLTAADGATYTSD
-675 NDQNVTLNSAITT
+675 NDQNVPLSSDVTT

-710 YYRSNEWELNSDGKY
+710 YYRSNEWKLNSDGKY
-725 ELVKGSYGLDESKRE
+725 ELVKGSYALDASKRE

-760 TLDKITLN
+760 TLAEITLN
-768 GADNNKSYAAA
+768 GADNNKSYMAA
-779 VNAGANTMQ
+779 VSAGANTMA

-796 EPEQTTL
+796 EPEQATL
-803 TIIHKFYNKTINGN
+803 TIVHKFYNRTISGN
-817 ELAETVYEY
+817 ELADTVYEY
-826 TDKTVHVGETWTA
+826 TNKTVHVGETWTA
-839 SDKSGNGYAKT
+839 SDKSGDGYAKT
-850 TAAPA
+850 TAASD
-855 MSKEMAE
+855 MSKVMAA

-867 VVEYVKDVRTR
+867 VVEYVKDVRVA

-891 QVINQTTGEAEWR
+891 QVINQTTGKPEWR
-904 LVKTDADLGNVP
+904 LVNTDADLGNVP

-938 EEHSDMDERTLTDGK
+938 EESSDMDARTLTDGK

-961 IYIDELENAD
+961 TRIDELENAD

-991 IYGELVNTD
+991 VYGEFVSTVED
-1000 KEQDATVTGKAG
+1000 KDETVTGKAG

-1022 DGFRFYKADTQDLRV
+1022 DGFRVYKADTQTLRV
-1037 TLRGEKGEYHIY
+1037 TLRGADGEYHIY
-1049 YKKTLNELGELTPVM
+1049 YKKTLNELGERTPVM

-1096 KLGDFYPKQIA
+1096 KLDDFYPKQIA

-1132 TVSENGNNVI
+1132 TVSENGDNVI

-1168 KEIVNGKYTETVT
+1168 KEIVDGKYTETVT

-1210 VSGYELDGSKTQ
+1210 VDGYELDGGKTQ
-1222 PAETIQLK
+1222 PAATIQLK
-1230 EAKTYVD
+1230 ESKTYVD
-1237 FYWLQVVDKTKTTK
+1237 FYWLQVVDKTRTTK

-1257 YTIHDE
+1257 YTIRDK
-1263 NPDVADVSWI
+1263 NPDVADVSWM
-1273 EGEQLDLLGN
+1273 EGEHLDLLGN

-1290 FVAAPNFQNGIFEA
+1290 FVASPNFQNGIFEA

-1312 AGAIDPEKGIILAE
+1312 AGAIDPEKGVLLAE
-1326 EENVIHIY
+1326 KENVIHIY

-1349 IHEYYTNGSKDGASD
+1349 IHEYYTNGSKDGETR
-1364 PIVVSAKVGDV
+1364 VMVSAKVGNV
-1375 VKAEEIAKVMT
+1375 VKADEITKVTT
-1386 YGDNTYTYTSAD
+1386 YGDNTYTYTSAA

-1414 YDRTYNPPVGPS
+1414 YDRTTSTPVNPPVGPTVT
-1426 YDYYTVTVNYY
+1426 YYSVTVNYY
-1437 DKDSGEVIHTAYTT
+1437 DKASGETIHTPYTDSK
-1451 TQREYTAYDV
+1451 ASGSSYDV
-1461 TAQDKIAITGYTYV
+1461 TAQEKIAIEGYTYV
-1475 ETTGDALTG
+1475 ETSGDALTG

-1494 YYTKDSNIDDG
+1494 YYSKTTDIDDG
-1505 NTPTDPGTDIG
+1505 DTPANPGTDIG
-1516 DDDVPVTPAKP
+1516 DDDVPTTPAKP

-1544 GMGLIW
+1544 GMGLVW

-1560 EI
+1560 EV

>member
-38 AFAAETGSKDQI
+38 AFAAETGSEDQI

-57 DANGNIWK
+57 DANGNIRK
-65 DANGRDVTTTNPSRT
+65 DETTANPSRT

-85 LSKTIAATE
+85 LSKTIEATS

-126 SMKYCAVCGVDMEKY
+126 SMEGKRLKN
-141 YHERDCTNKKDEKTR
+141 TKD
-156 LDATK
+156 AINGTK
-161 AAITGKDGFLD
+161 ETKGFLD
-172 SLVAGNSNGGKLL
+172 SLVAGNANGGKIW
-185 VSVIR
+185 VSVVE
-190 FSGYSTEDAKTVC
+190 FAYGAYTVC
-203 EWTDIRTESGLQ
+203 DWTDITAKDAQGRLTNLAA
-215 TVKNAVNQLK
+215 VKADIKKLD
-225 ANGGTNLEA
+225 ADGGTNLEA
-234 GLMLARNRLKM
+234 AMMLARNRLQM
-245 DAVANAA
+245 DAVASAA
-252 SKYTVLLTD
+252 SKYTVVLTD
-261 GKPTARCELNHTETD
+261 GEPTYRCTTESVSVEKIDQGLT
-276 SIKDYDDGSTW
+276 DDGS
-287 GWNGGGTDCS
+287 GSRCS
-297 EAERNEAKDMATQ
+297 EKERNEAKDMATQ
-310 VKALSKLY
+310 VKELSKLY
-318 TICYGVSGDVLY
+318 TICYGVSGDGLY
-330 GADKC
+330 AKNVC
-335 VHCGQTQEE
+335 VNCGKTKDQHIQEWE
-344 HKETWYPFYGSVYY
+344 GGLFGEYVYY
-358 CRDNS
+358 CTNASDS
-363 GNTYKS
+363 KTYNNI
-369 TAVTIGDYL
+369 VTIGDYL
-378 RDEIATPT
+378 RDEIATKDPDGKVKYAYNAKEDLT
-386 DTSVTPNIQYAFNA
+386 DAFKG
-400 SDTAAVNAAFANIAS
+400 IAS

-431 MGEFIVLGTLPEGAT
+431 MGEFIVLGTLPEGAA

-462 RETTGQNGEKVYT
+462 RETTGQNGERVYT

-530 PYTVEYYYQDRTTGQ
+530 PYTVEYYYQDRTTGK
-545 YGKAA
+545 YGEAA
-550 ETVSGTAKLWSSV
+550 EKVSGTAKLWSNV
-563 TVTEK
+563 DVTEK
-568 GRTNYTL
+568 GRDYYTL
-575 NTASSA
+575 NPNVPGSA
-581 TIGENQLTESGQVF
+581 PIGKNQLTESNQVF

-625 VPKWVGTD
+625 VPQKVDTD
-633 SYPSGDGEGQ
+633 TYPGSDGEGQ
-643 YYMGDSFSNE
+643 YYKGDSFSNA
-653 KYLSYTKAA
+653 KYLNYTKVA
-662 SLTATDGTTYTSD
+662 SLTVDGTTYTSD
-675 NDQNVTLNSAITT
+675 NDQNVPLSSDVTT

-710 YYRSNEWELNSDGKY
+710 YYRSNEWKLNSDGKY
-725 ELVKGSYGLDESKRE
+725 ELVKGSYALDESKRE
-740 THNGHMDQ
+740 THSGHMDQ

-768 GADNNKSYAAA
+768 GADNNKSYKAT
-779 VNAGANTMQ
+779 VKAGANTMA

-796 EPEQTTL
+796 EPEQATL
-803 TIIHKFYNKTINGN
+803 TIVHKFYNQTISGN
-817 ELAETVYEY
+817 ELADTVYEY
-826 TDKTVHVGETWTA
+826 TNETVHVGETWTA

-850 TAAPA
+850 TAASA
-855 MSKEMAE
+855 MSKVMAA

-867 VVEYVKDVRTR
+867 VVEYVKDVRVR

-916 EGTYYVGQNFTATP
+916 EGTYYVGQNFTAAP

-938 EEHSDMDERTLTDGK
+938 EESSDMDARTLTDGK

-961 IYIDELENAD
+961 TYIDELENAD

-991 IYGELVNTD
+991 IYGALVSTGEEKD
-1000 KEQDATVTGKAG
+1000 KTVTGKAG

-1022 DGFRFYKADTQDLRV
+1022 DGFQVYKADTLTLRV
-1037 TLRGEKGEYHIY
+1037 TLRGADGEYHIY
-1049 YKKTLNELGELTPVM
+1049 YKKTLNELGERTPVM
-1064 VQPIYKTYETV
+1064 VQPTYKTYETV
-1075 IDPATGAEKTVL
+1075 IDPATGEEKTVM

-1096 KLGDFYPKQIA
+1096 KLGAFYPKQIA

-1121 VSGESTANASI
+1121 VSSESTANASI
-1132 TVSENGNNVI
+1132 TVSENGDNVI

-1257 YTIHDE
+1257 YTIRDK
-1263 NPDVADVSWI
+1263 NPDVGDASWI
-1273 EGEQLDLLGN
+1273 EGEHLDLLGN

-1312 AGAIDPEKGIILAE
+1312 AGAIDPEKGVILAE
-1326 EENVIHIY
+1326 KENVIHIY

-1375 VKAEEIAKVMT
+1375 VKAEEITKVMT

-1426 YDYYTVTVNYY
+1426 YTYYTVTVNYY

-1494 YYTKDSNIDDG
+1494 YYTKDSSIDDG

-1516 DDDVPVTPAKP
+1516 DDDVPVTPAQP

-1550 LSLSGKKRKE
+1550 LFLSGKKRKE

>member
-38 AFAAETGSKDQI
+38 AFAVETGSEDQI

-57 DANGNIWK
+57 DANGNIRK
-65 DANGRDVTTTNPSRT
+65 DVTTTNPSRT

-85 LSKTIAATE
+85 LSKTIAATS

-126 SMKYCAVCGVDMEKY
+126 SMKYCAVCGKEKCR
-141 YHERDCTNKKDEKTR
+141 HDAGSR
-156 LDATK
+156 LQATK
-161 AAITGKDGFLD
+161 AAIAGKDGFLD
-172 SLVAGNSNGGKLL
+172 QLLAGNESGGKIW
-185 VSVIR
+185 VSVVE
-190 FSGYSTEDAKTVC
+190 FASEAYTVC
-203 EWTDIRTESGLQ
+203 DWTDIRTDDGLQ
-215 TVKNAVNQLK
+215 DVKKAVNDLE
-225 ANGGTNLEA
+225 AGGGTNLEA

-245 DAVANAA
+245 GAVANAA

-261 GKPTARCELNHTETD
+261 GKPTYRVTKDFTNTD
-276 SIKDYDDGSTW
+276 KIDSDTTDDGS
-287 GWNGGGTDCS
+287 GTSCS
-297 EAERNEAKDMATQ
+297 KSERNEATATATQ
-310 VKALSKLY
+310 VKAISKLY
-318 TICYGVSGDVLY
+318 TICYGAQKDKIQYDVC
-330 GADKC
+330 K
-335 VHCGQTQEE
+335 HCQKGLEE
-344 HKETWYPFYGSVYY
+344 HNKKYEGGFLFGDYVYY
-358 CRDNS
+358 CNGTS
-363 GNTYKS
+363 GTTYQKE
-369 TAVTIGDYL
+369 TKPVEIEVGTFL
-378 RDEIATPT
+378 ETEIATPK

-446 ASDGT
+446 ASNGT

-530 PYTVEYYYQDRTTGQ
+530 PYTVEYYYQDRTTRQ
-545 YGKAA
+545 YGEAA
-550 ETVSGTAKLWSSV
+550 ETVSGTAKLWSNV
-563 TVTEK
+563 DVTEK
-568 GRTNYTL
+568 GRDYYTL
-575 NTASSA
+575 NPNVPGSA
-581 TIGENQLTESGQVF
+581 PIGENQLTESGQVF

-625 VPKWVGTD
+625 VPKKAGTD
-633 SYPSGDGEGQ
+633 TYPSNGEGQ
-643 YYMGDSFSNE
+643 YYMGDSFSNT
-653 KYLSYTKAA
+653 KYLTYTKVN
-662 SLTATDGTTYTSD
+662 SLTAADGATYTSD

-710 YYRSNEWELNSDGKY
+710 FYRCNEWELNSDGKY
-725 ELVKGSYGLDESKRE
+725 ELVKGSYAADKSKQV
-740 THNGHMDQ
+740 TYSGHMDQ

-754 AKGDGY
+754 AKGNGY

-796 EPEQTTL
+796 EPEQATL

-839 SDKSGNGYAKT
+839 SDKSGNDYAKI
-850 TAAPA
+850 TAASD
-855 MSKEMAE
+855 MSRVMDKD
-862 GHNEI
+862 HNEI
-867 VVEYVKDVRTR
+867 VVEYVKDVRVA

-904 LVKTDADLGNVP
+904 LVKTDASLGNVP

-938 EEHSDMDERTLTDGK
+938 EERSDTDERTLTDDGK

-961 IYIDELENAD
+961 TYIDELENAD

-1022 DGFRFYKADTQDLRV
+1022 DGFQAYKADTLDLRV

-1257 YTIHDE
+1257 YTIRDK
-1263 NPDVADVSWI
+1263 NPDVGDASWI
-1273 EGEQLDLLGN
+1273 EGEHLDLLGN

-1461 TAQDKIAITGYTYV
+1461 TAQDKIAITDYTYV

>member
-1 MANHDSRKRAA
+1 MANHYFGKRAA
-12 GRKPVGKRALSLL
+12 GRKPVGKRALSLF

-38 AFAAETGSKDQI
+38 AFAAEPGSKDQI
-50 MPGYYEV
+50 MPGYYKV
-57 DANGNIWK
+57 DANGRIQTE
-65 DANGRDVTTTNPSRT
+65 DGVALTTEEPGRT

-85 LSKTIAATE
+85 LSKTIAATD

-126 SMKYCAVCGVDMEKY
+126 SMAYCAVCGKEK
-141 YHERDCTNKKDEKTR
+141 HGLFDSCKNTTTR
-156 LDATK
+156 MYETRQ
-161 AAITGKDGFLD
+161 AIAGEGGFLD
-172 SLVAGNSNGGKLL
+172 SLVAGNANGGKLL

-245 DAVANAA
+245 DAVASAA

-261 GKPTARCELNHTETD
+261 GEPTARCELDHTETG
-276 SIKDYDDGSTW
+276 SITDYNDGSTP
-287 GWNGGGTDCS
+287 GWNGGSDCS
-297 EAERNEAKDMATQ
+297 EAERNEAKAMAAQ

-318 TICYGVSGDVLY
+318 TICYGVSGEELY
-330 GADKC
+330 GKDPCVNCGKDRDK
-335 VHCGQTQEE
+335 H
-344 HKETWYPFYGSVYY
+344 YGYWEY
-358 CRDNS
+358 CTNEWGDNR
-363 GNTYKS
+363 TYQA
-369 TAVTIGDYL
+369 TTVTIGDYL
-378 RDEIATPT
+378 RDEIATPK

-446 ASDGT
+446 ASNGT

-545 YGKAA
+545 YGEAA
-550 ETVSGTAKLWSSV
+550 EKVSGTAKLWSNV
-563 TVTEK
+563 DVTEK
-568 GRTNYTL
+568 GRDYYTL
-575 NTASSA
+575 NPNVPGSA
-581 TIGENQLTESGQVF
+581 PIGKNQLTESNQVF

-614 VTKTDAGDVYS
+614 VTKTDDGEVTSAPELKS
-625 VPKWVGTD
+625 TD
-633 SYPSGDGEGQ
+633 TYPSNGEGQ
-643 YYMGDSFSNE
+643 YYMGDSFSNT
-653 KYLSYTKAA
+653 KYLTYTKVN
-662 SLTATDGTTYTSD
+662 SLTAADGATYTSD
-675 NDQNVTLNSAITT
+675 NDQNVPLSSDVTT

-710 YYRSNEWELNSDGKY
+710 YYRSNEWKLNSDGKY
-725 ELVKGSYGLDESKRE
+725 ELVKGSYALDESKRE

-803 TIIHKFYNKTINGN
+803 TIIHKFYNQTISGN

-826 TDKTVHVGETWTA
+826 TNKSVHVGETWTA

-850 TAAPA
+850 TAASD
-855 MSKEMAE
+855 MSKVMAA

-867 VVEYVKDVRTR
+867 VVEYVKDVRVR

-916 EGTYYVGQNFTATP
+916 EGTYYVGQNFTAAP

-938 EEHSDMDERTLTDGK
+938 EESSDMDARTLTDGK

-961 IYIDELENAD
+961 TYIDELENAD

-991 IYGELVNTD
+991 IYGELVSTD
-1000 KEQDATVTGKAG
+1000 VEKDATVTGKAG

-1022 DGFRFYKADTQDLRV
+1022 NDFRFYKADTQDLRV
-1037 TLRGEKGEYHIY
+1037 TLRGADGEYHIY

-1114 AKDGFTF
+1114 AKDGFAF
-1121 VSGESTANASI
+1121 VSGDSTPNASI

-1230 EAKTYVD
+1230 EARTYVD

-1257 YTIHDE
+1257 YTIRDK
-1263 NPDVADVSWI
+1263 NPDVGDASWI
-1273 EGEQLDLLGN
+1273 EGEHLDLLGN

-1312 AGAIDPEKGIILAE
+1312 AGAIDPEKGVILAE
-1326 EENVIHIY
+1326 KENVIHIY

-1375 VKAEEIAKVMT
+1375 VKAEEITKVMT

-1426 YDYYTVTVNYY
+1426 YTYYTVTVNYY

-1494 YYTKDSNIDDG
+1494 YYTKDSSIDDG

-1516 DDDVPVTPAKP
+1516 DDDVPVTPAQP

-1550 LSLSGKKRKE
+1550 LFLSGKKRKE